1 MTDEVSRVRTV
12 FIEDMNFWI
21 SGEGVILFLGRRV
34 KSDWRIASP
43 LTGLVV
49 VLLCVFINSAD
60 SDAADADASLQVEVT
75 LGFNGRFK
83 QGTWTPVHVEITNE
97 NTAKFQGRLVL
108 ESPDGEGI
116 AVRFV
121 DRHLQLTVPPTTTVT
136 RTAYIK
142 IGRLPWSVVV
152 SVVDDTNQ
160 QAAFKKTFGRLDD
173 GQLSTTDFLI
183 LQIGNRLPL
192 SASRLQTELTGRPD
206 LVEVAI
212 QSQTRDYHK
221 LPDRWYGYAAVD
233 LLIITTS
240 AEDLLEQLS
249 TQQQQAIRQW
259 IYQGG
264 RMLLFAGQ
272 RGPELS
278 QDNEVLGSL
287 IPGKIDRVITN
298 WNTSGIEKY
307 GNADERL
314 ILNRQT
320 GSSLSLITPSDGV
333 VVLRDTQNAQAEH
346 ALIVHSARGLGSV
359 TFVAFDPDQE
369 PFASWGATPAILNR
383 LVINSH
389 FAERGNEQLG
399 KGFKSSN
406 AGFDDISGQL
416 RSSLDRF
423 DGVTPTRFMWV
434 AGLLGMF
441 ILVIGPLDYYILR
454 RFKRLHWTWVTFPVA
469 ILVFSLI
476 AVLMVSAL
484 RTSPPALNQIEIVDI
499 DSLTQTVRGSNYAT
513 VYSPTTAAYSLEMS
527 EFKNSMRSENQQVL
541 ACWQGFPGAGLG
553 GLGRSSFQ
561 VLIDHQYEV
570 DLADGQIRSIPVQH
584 SGTRS
589 LAARWSADASLV
601 VKSALVTEPASGA
614 LRGTLQNPFDFDLH
628 DALILFDGRV
638 YPIGQVFTPNSV
650 VNVYDLSS
658 DSQGID
664 NYFTRFQSGSRRQ
677 SYRVWRATDESRDR
691 VVKQMMFDQEIGG
704 VRYTGLLH
712 RYQSYLDLSHMLR
725 LRRAVL
731 VGKAGKNHGMTEFVN
746 SSQQNGDGPLESQ
759 VDRYYRVVLPVN
771 MEATT
776 NTLLN

>member
-1 MTDEVSRVRTV
+1 M
-12 FIEDMNFWI
+12 
-21 SGEGVILFLGRRV
+21 FLGRRV
-34 KSDWRIASP
+34 KSDWRMASP
-43 LTGLVV
+43 LAVLVV
-49 VLLCVFINSAD
+49 ALLCAFTNSAD
-60 SDAADADASLQVEVT
+60 TFASGADANLQIEVT

-83 QGTWTPVHVEITNE
+83 QGTWIPVHVEITNDSAAE
-97 NTAKFQGRLVL
+97 FRGQLVL
-108 ESPDGEGI
+108 ESPDGKGI
-116 AVRFV
+116 VVRFV
-121 DRHLQLTVPPTTTVT
+121 DRHLQITVPPTTTVT

-152 SVVDDTNQ
+152 SIVADTQEQVV
-160 QAAFKKTFGRLDD
+160 FKKTFGRLDD
-173 GQLSTTDFLI
+173 GQLSTADFLI

-192 SASRLQTELTGRPD
+192 SASRLQTELTDRPD

-212 QSQTRDYHK
+212 QSQTSDYHK

-249 TQQQQAIRQW
+249 SQQQKAIRQW

-278 QDNEVLGSL
+278 GDNEVWGSL

-298 WNTSGIEKY
+298 WNTSGLEKY

-314 ILNRQT
+314 MLDRQP

-359 TFVAFDPDQE
+359 TFVAFDPAQE

-383 LVINSH
+383 LVIDSH
-389 FAERGNEQLG
+389 FAERGNEQRLQ
-399 KGFKSSN
+399 SSN
-406 AGFDDISGQL
+406 AGFDDVSGQL

-441 ILVIGPLDYYILR
+441 ILTIGPLDYYVLR
-454 RFKRLHWTWVTFPVA
+454 RFKRLQWTWVTFPVA
-469 ILVFSLI
+469 ILIFSLMTI
-476 AVLMVSAL
+476 SMVSAL
-484 RTSPPALNQIEIVDI
+484 RTSPAAMNQIEIIDI
-499 DSLTQTVRGSNYAT
+499 DSLTQTVRGSNYAS
-513 VYSPTTAAYSLEMS
+513 VYSPVTAAYSFGMS
-527 EFKNSMRSENQQVL
+527 EFNDVIPCENYQVL
-541 ACWQGFPGAGLG
+541 ASWQGFPGTGLG
-553 GLGRSSFQ
+553 GLGRTSFQ

-570 DLADGQIRSIPVQH
+570 DLKNGQIRSIPVQH

-589 LAARWSADASLV
+589 LAARWSAESSLV
-601 VKSALVTEPASGA
+601 VKSALVTEAASGA
-614 LRGTLQNPFDFDLH
+614 LRGTLQNPFDFDLYE
-628 DALILFDGRV
+628 ALILFDGRV
-638 YPIGQVFTPNSV
+638 YPIGQVFQANSV
-650 VNVYDLSS
+650 VDIYDLSA

-664 NYFTRFQSGSRRQ
+664 NYFTRNQSGSRRH
-677 SYRVWRATDESRDR
+677 SYRVWRTLDESLDR
-691 VVKQMMFDQEIGG
+691 VVKQMMFNQAIGG
-704 VRYTGLLH
+704 ERYTGLLH
-712 RYQSYLDLSHMLR
+712 RYQSHLDLSHMLR

-731 VGKAGKNHGMTEFVN
+731 VGKARRGMTEFVN
-746 SSQQNGDGPLESQ
+746 RSQQNSGEPMASQ

-771 MEATT
+771 MEAST

>member
-1 MTDEVSRVRTV
+1 M
-12 FIEDMNFWI
+12 
-21 SGEGVILFLGRRV
+21 
-34 KSDWRIASP
+34 
-43 LTGLVV
+43 
-49 VLLCVFINSAD
+49 CVFAIPTDTFAD
-60 SDAADADASLQVEVT
+60 GDDANLQVEVT

-83 QGTWTPVHVEITNE
+83 QGTWIPVHVAVTNDS
-97 NTAKFQGRLVL
+97 TAEFKGQLVL

-116 AVRFV
+116 VVRFV
-121 DRHLQLTVPPTTTVT
+121 DRHLQITVPPTTTVT
-136 RTAYIK
+136 RTAYVK
-142 IGRLPWSVVV
+142 IGRLPWNVEV
-152 SVVDDTNQ
+152 SVVDDTSQ
-160 QAAFKKTFGRLDD
+160 QTVFKETLGRLDD

-183 LQIGNRLPL
+183 LQIGSRLPL
-192 SASRLQTELTGRPD
+192 SASRLQAELTGRPD

-212 QSQTRDYHK
+212 QSQTSDYHK

-233 LLIITTS
+233 LLIVTTS
-240 AEDLLEQLS
+240 AEELLEQLS
-249 TQQQQAIRQW
+249 VQQQQAIRQW

-278 QDNEVLGSL
+278 SDNEVLGSL

-314 ILNRQT
+314 ILSRQP
-320 GSSLSLITPSDGV
+320 GSSLSLITPADGV
-333 VVLRDTQNAQAEH
+333 VLLRDTQNAQAKH
-346 ALIVHSARGLGSV
+346 ALIVHSARGLGAV
-359 TFVAFDPDQE
+359 TFAAFDPDQE
-369 PFASWGATPAILNR
+369 PFASWGATPVILNR

-389 FAERGNEQLG
+389 FAERGNEQVG

-454 RFKRLHWTWVTFPVA
+454 RFKRLHWTWGTFPVA
-469 ILVFSLI
+469 ILIFSLI
-476 AVLMVSAL
+476 AVSMVSAL

-513 VYSPTTAAYSLEMS
+513 VYSPTIAAYSFEMS
-527 EFKNSMRSENQQVL
+527 EFNDSMRSENHQVL

-553 GLGRSSFQ
+553 GLGRASFQ
-561 VLIDHQYEV
+561 VLIDHHYEV
-570 DLADGQIRSIPVQH
+570 DLTDGQIRSVPVQH

-589 LAARWSADASLV
+589 LVARWSADSSLV
-601 VKSALVTEPASGA
+601 AKSALVTEPASGA
-614 LRGTLQNPFDFDLH
+614 LRGTLQNPFDFDL
-628 DALILFDGRV
+628 DEALILFDGRV
-638 YPIGQVFTPNSV
+638 YPLGKVFTANSE
-650 VNVYDLSS
+650 VNVYDLSA

-677 SYRVWRATDESRDR
+677 NHRVWRATDESLDR
-691 VVKQMMFDQEIGG
+691 VVKQMMFNQEIGG

-712 RYQSYLDLSHMLR
+712 RYQSHLDLSHLLR

-731 VGKAGKNHGMTEFVN
+731 VGKAGNRRGMTEFV
-746 SSQQNGDGPLESQ
+746 SGSQQDAGAPMSSQ

-771 MEATT
+771 MEARS

>member
-1 MTDEVSRVRTV
+1 MTDEVGRVRTV
-12 FIEDMNFWI
+12 FVGDVIFCI

-34 KSDWRIASP
+34 KSVWRIASP
-43 LTGLVV
+43 LA
-49 VLLCVFINSAD
+49 VLMVALSCVFTNCAD
-60 SDAADADASLQVEVT
+60 SYAAVTDASLQVEVT

-83 QGTWTPVHVEITNE
+83 QGTWIPVHVEITNDRAE
-97 NTAKFQGRLVL
+97 TFQGHLVL

-116 AVRFV
+116 EVRFV

-136 RTAYIK
+136 RIAYVK
-142 IGRLPWSVVV
+142 IGRLPWSVAV
-152 SVVDDTNQ
+152 SVVDDTSQ
-160 QAAFKKTFGRLDD
+160 QAVFMKTFGRLDD

-206 LVEVAI
+206 LAEVAI
-212 QSQTRDYHK
+212 QTQTSDYHK

-233 LLIITTS
+233 LLIITTFT
-240 AEDLLEQLS
+240 EGLLEQLS
-249 TQQQQAIRQW
+249 KQQQQAIRQW
-259 IYQGG
+259 VYQGG

-278 QDNEVLGSL
+278 QDNAVLGSL
-287 IPGKIDRVITN
+287 IPGKIDRIITN
-298 WNTSGIEKY
+298 WDTSGIEKY

-314 ILNRQT
+314 LLNRQT

-399 KGFKSSN
+399 KGIKSSS

-416 RSSLDRF
+416 RSSLEEF

-441 ILVIGPLDYYILR
+441 ILVIGPLDYYLLR

-469 ILVFSLI
+469 ILIFSMI
-476 AVLMVSAL
+476 AVSMVSAL
-484 RTSPPALNQIEIVDI
+484 RTSQPALNQIEIVDI

-513 VYSPTTAAYSLEMS
+513 VYSPTTAAYSFEIS
-527 EFKNSMRSENQQVL
+527 EFKNSVRSKNHQVL
-541 ACWQGFPGAGLG
+541 ACWQGFPGSGLG
-553 GLGRSSFQ
+553 GLGRPSFQ

-570 DLADGQIRSIPVQH
+570 DVADGQIRSIPVQH

-589 LAARWSADASLV
+589 LAARWSADSSLV
-601 VKSALVTEPASGA
+601 VESALVTEPASGA

-638 YPIGQVFTPNSV
+638 YPIGQVFTPNSEID
-650 VNVYDLSS
+650 VYDLSS
-658 DSQGID
+658 DSQGIE

-677 SYRVWRATDESRDR
+677 SYRVWRATDESLDR
-691 VVKQMMFDQEIGG
+691 VVMQMMFDQEIGG

-712 RYQSYLDLSHMLR
+712 RYQSHLDLSHMLR

-731 VGKAGKNHGMTEFVN
+731 VGKAGKNHGMAEFVKG
-746 SSQQNGDGPLESQ
+746 SQQNGDGPLESQ

-771 MEATT
+771 LEATT
-776 NTLLN
+776 KTLLN

>member
-1 MTDEVSRVRTV
+1 M
-12 FIEDMNFWI
+12 
-21 SGEGVILFLGRRV
+21 FLGRRV
-34 KSDWRIASP
+34 KSDWRMASP
-43 LTGLVV
+43 LAVLVV
-49 VLLCVFINSAD
+49 ALLCAFTNSAD
-60 SDAADADASLQVEVT
+60 TFAGSADANLQIEVT

-83 QGTWTPVHVEITNE
+83 QGTWIPVHVEITNDSAAE
-97 NTAKFQGRLVL
+97 FQGQLVL
-108 ESPDGEGI
+108 ESPDGKGI
-116 AVRFV
+116 VVRFV
-121 DRHLQLTVPPTTTVT
+121 DRHLQITVPPTTTVT

-152 SVVDDTNQ
+152 SIADTQEQVV
-160 QAAFKKTFGRLDD
+160 FKKTFGRLDD
-173 GQLSTTDFLI
+173 GQLSTADFLI

-192 SASRLQTELTGRPD
+192 SASRLQTELTDRPD

-212 QSQTRDYHK
+212 QSQTSDYHK

-240 AEDLLEQLS
+240 AADLLEQLS
-249 TQQQQAIRQW
+249 SQQQKAIRQW

-278 QDNEVLGSL
+278 GDNEVWGSL

-298 WNTSGIEKY
+298 WNTSGLEKY

-314 ILNRQT
+314 MLDRQL

-359 TFVAFDPDQE
+359 TFVAFDPAQE

-383 LVINSH
+383 LVIDSH
-389 FAERGNEQLG
+389 FAERGNEQRLQ
-399 KGFKSSN
+399 SSN
-406 AGFDDISGQL
+406 AGFDDVSGQL

-441 ILVIGPLDYYILR
+441 ILTIGPLDYYVLR

-469 ILVFSLI
+469 ILLFSLMTI
-476 AVLMVSAL
+476 SMVSAL
-484 RTSPPALNQIEIVDI
+484 RTSPAAMNQIEIIDI
-499 DSLTQTVRGSNYAT
+499 DSLTRTVRGSNYAS
-513 VYSPTTAAYSLEMS
+513 VYSPVTAAYSFGMS
-527 EFKNSMRSENQQVL
+527 EFNDVIPCENYQVL
-541 ACWQGFPGAGLG
+541 ASWQGFPGTGLG
-553 GLGRSSFQ
+553 GLGRTSFQ

-570 DLADGQIRSIPVQH
+570 DLKNGQIRSIPVQH

-589 LAARWSADASLV
+589 LVARWSAESSLV
-601 VKSALVTEPASGA
+601 VKSELVTEAASGA

-628 DALILFDGRV
+628 EALILFDGRV
-638 YPIGQVFTPNSV
+638 YPIGQVFKANAV
-650 VNVYDLSS
+650 VDIYDLSA

-664 NYFTRFQSGSRRQ
+664 NYFTRNQSGSRRH
-677 SYRVWRATDESRDR
+677 SYRVWRTLDESLDR
-691 VVKQMMFDQEIGG
+691 VVKQMMFNQEIGG
-704 VRYTGLLH
+704 ERYTGLLH
-712 RYQSYLDLSHMLR
+712 RYQSHLDLSHMLR

-731 VGKAGKNHGMTEFVN
+731 VGKARRGMTEFVN
-746 SSQQNGDGPLESQ
+746 RSQQNSGEPMASQ

-771 MEATT
+771 MEAST

>member
-1 MTDEVSRVRTV
+1 M
-12 FIEDMNFWI
+12 
-21 SGEGVILFLGRRV
+21 FLGRRV
-34 KSDWRIASP
+34 KSDWRITSP
-43 LTGLVV
+43 LAVLVV
-49 VLLCVFINSAD
+49 ALLSLFTNSAD
-60 SDAADADASLQVEVT
+60 TFAGGEDANLQVEVT

-83 QGTWTPVHVEITNE
+83 QGTWIPVHVEITNAS
-97 NTAKFQGRLVL
+97 TVKFHGHLVL

-116 AVRFV
+116 VVRFV
-121 DRHLQLTVPPTTTVT
+121 DRQLQISVAPASTVT
-136 RTAYIK
+136 RIAYVK

-152 SVVDDTNQ
+152 SVIDDADQT
-160 QAAFKKTFGRLDD
+160 AFQKTFGRLDD

-192 SASRLQTELTGRPD
+192 SASRLQAELTGRPD

-212 QSQTRDYHK
+212 QSQASDYHK

-240 AEDLLEQLS
+240 AEKLLEQLS
-249 TQQQQAIRQW
+249 LPQQQAIRQW

-278 QDNEVLGSL
+278 RESEILGSL

-298 WNTSGIEKY
+298 WTTSGIEKY

-314 ILNRQT
+314 ILSRQP

-369 PFASWGATPAILNR
+369 PFASWDATPAILNQ
-383 LVINSH
+383 LVIDSH
-389 FAERGNEQLG
+389 FAERGNEKIG
-399 KGFKSSN
+399 KGFQSSN
-406 AGFDDISGQL
+406 AGFDDVSGQL
-416 RSSLDRF
+416 RASLDRF

-441 ILVIGPLDYYILR
+441 ILVIGPLDYYVLR
-454 RFKRLHWTWVTFPVA
+454 RFKRLHWTWVTFPAA
-469 ILVFSLI
+469 ILLFSLMAI
-476 AVLMVSAL
+476 SMVSAL
-484 RTSPPALNQIEIVDI
+484 RTSPAALNQIEVIDI
-499 DSLTQTVRGSNYAT
+499 DSLTQTVRGSNYAS
-513 VYSPTTAAYSLEMS
+513 VYSPTTAAYSFEMS
-527 EFKNSMRSENQQVL
+527 ELSDAIPCENYQVL

-553 GLGRSSFQ
+553 GLGRASFQ

-570 DLADGQIRSIPVQH
+570 DLRDGQIRSIPVQH

-589 LAARWSADASLV
+589 FAARWSAESSLV

-614 LRGTLQNPFDFDLH
+614 LRGTLQNPFNFDLH
-628 DALILFDGRV
+628 EALILFDGRV
-638 YPIGQVFTPNSV
+638 YPIGQVFTANNV
-650 VNVYDLSS
+650 VDIYDLSA

-664 NYFTRFQSGSRRQ
+664 NYFTRYQSGSSKQRK
-677 SYRVWRATDESRDR
+677 RVWRARDESLDR
-691 VVKQMMFDQEIGG
+691 VVKQMMFNQEIGG
-704 VRYTGLLH
+704 ERYTGLLH
-712 RYQSYLDLSHMLR
+712 RYQSHLDLSHMLR

-731 VGKAGKNHGMTEFVN
+731 VGKAGRGVTEFA
-746 SSQQNGDGPLESQ
+746 SSSKQDDGGSMVSQ

-771 MEATT
+771 MEVNT

>member
-1 MTDEVSRVRTV
+1 M
-12 FIEDMNFWI
+12 
-21 SGEGVILFLGRRV
+21 FLGRRV
-34 KSDWRIASP
+34 KSDWRMASP
-43 LTGLVV
+43 LAVLVV
-49 VLLCVFINSAD
+49 ALLCAFTNSAD
-60 SDAADADASLQVEVT
+60 TFAGSADANLQIEVT

-83 QGTWTPVHVEITNE
+83 QGTWIPIHVEITNDSAAE
-97 NTAKFQGRLVL
+97 FQGQLVL
-108 ESPDGEGI
+108 ESPDGKGI
-116 AVRFV
+116 VVRFV
-121 DRHLQLTVPPTTTVT
+121 DRHLQITVPPTTTVT

-152 SVVDDTNQ
+152 SIADTQEQVV
-160 QAAFKKTFGRLDD
+160 FKKTFGRLDD
-173 GQLSTTDFLI
+173 GQLSTADFLI

-192 SASRLQTELTGRPD
+192 SASRLQTELTDRPD

-212 QSQTRDYHK
+212 QSQTSDYHK

-240 AEDLLEQLS
+240 AADLLEQLS
-249 TQQQQAIRQW
+249 SQQQKAIRQW

-278 QDNEVLGSL
+278 GDNEVWGSL
-287 IPGKIDRVITN
+287 IPGKINRVITN
-298 WNTSGIEKY
+298 WNTSGLEKY

-314 ILNRQT
+314 MLDRQL

-359 TFVAFDPDQE
+359 TFVAFDPAQE

-383 LVINSH
+383 LVIDSH
-389 FAERGNEQLG
+389 FAERGNEQRLQ
-399 KGFKSSN
+399 SSN
-406 AGFDDISGQL
+406 AGFDDVSGQL

-441 ILVIGPLDYYILR
+441 ILTIGPLDYYVLR

-469 ILVFSLI
+469 ILLFSLMTI
-476 AVLMVSAL
+476 SMVSAL
-484 RTSPPALNQIEIVDI
+484 RTSPAAMNQIEIIDI
-499 DSLTQTVRGSNYAT
+499 DLLTQTVRGSNYAS
-513 VYSPTTAAYSLEMS
+513 VYSPVTAAYSFGMS
-527 EFKNSMRSENQQVL
+527 EFNDVIPCENYQVL
-541 ACWQGFPGAGLG
+541 ASWQGFPGTGLG
-553 GLGRSSFQ
+553 GLGRTSFQ

-570 DLADGQIRSIPVQH
+570 DLKNGQIRSIPVQH

-589 LAARWSADASLV
+589 LAARWSAESSLV
-601 VKSALVTEPASGA
+601 VKSELVTEAASGA

-628 DALILFDGRV
+628 EALILFDGRV
-638 YPIGQVFTPNSV
+638 YPIGQVFKANAV
-650 VNVYDLSS
+650 VDIYDLSA

-664 NYFTRFQSGSRRQ
+664 NYFTRNQSGSRRH
-677 SYRVWRATDESRDR
+677 SYRVWRTLDESLDR
-691 VVKQMMFDQEIGG
+691 VVKQMMFNQEIGG
-704 VRYTGLLH
+704 ERYTGLLH
-712 RYQSYLDLSHMLR
+712 RYQSHLDLSHMLR

-731 VGKAGKNHGMTEFVN
+731 VGKARRGMTEFVN
-746 SSQQNGDGPLESQ
+746 RSQQNSGEPMASQ

-771 MEATT
+771 MEAST

>member
-1 MTDEVSRVRTV
+1 M
-12 FIEDMNFWI
+12 
-21 SGEGVILFLGRRV
+21 FLGRRV
-34 KSDWRIASP
+34 ISDRRIASP
-43 LTGLVV
+43 LAVLVV
-49 VLLCVFINSAD
+49 ALLCVFAYATDALAD
-60 SDAADADASLQVEVT
+60 GENAKLEVEVT

-83 QGTWTPVHVEITNE
+83 QGTWIPVHIEVTNVS
-97 NTAKFQGRLVL
+97 TAEFKGYLVI

-116 AVRFV
+116 VVRFV
-121 DRHLQLTVPPTTTVT
+121 DRHLQITVPPTTVVT

-142 IGRLPWSVVV
+142 IGRLPWSVEV
-152 SVVDDTNQ
+152 SVVDDTKQ
-160 QAAFKKTFGRLDD
+160 QAVFKKTLGPLDD

-192 SASRLQTELTGRPD
+192 SASRLQGELTGRPE

-212 QSQTRDYHK
+212 QSQTSDYHK
-221 LPDRWYGYAAVD
+221 LPDRWYGYATVD

-240 AEDLLEQLS
+240 AENLLEQLS
-249 TQQQQAIRQW
+249 VKQEQAIRQW

-278 QDNEVLGSL
+278 QGNEILGSL

-298 WNTSGIEKY
+298 WNTSGIEKF

-314 ILNRQT
+314 ILNRQP
-320 GSSLSLITPSDGV
+320 GSSLSLITPTDGV

-346 ALIVHSARGLGSV
+346 ALIVHSARGLGAV

-369 PFASWGATPAILNR
+369 PFVSWDATTAILNR

-389 FAERGNEQLG
+389 FAERRNESVG
-399 KGFKSSN
+399 KGFKYTN

-416 RSSLDRF
+416 RSSLDGF

-454 RFKRLHWTWVTFPVA
+454 RFKRLHYTWITFPVA
-469 ILVFSLI
+469 ILIFSLI
-476 AVLMVSAL
+476 AISMVSAL
-484 RTSPPALNQIEIVDI
+484 RTSPAAMNQIEIVDI
-499 DSLTQTVRGSNYAT
+499 DGLTQTVRGSNYAT
-513 VYSPTTAAYSLEMS
+513 AYSPTTAAYSFEMS
-527 EFKNSMRSENQQVL
+527 KFSDSIRSENHQVL

-553 GLGRSSFQ
+553 GLGRASFQ

-570 DLADGQIRSIPVQH
+570 DLTDGQIRSIPVQH

-589 LAARWSADASLV
+589 LVARWSADSSLV
-601 VKSALVTEPASGA
+601 VNSALVTEPASGA
-614 LRGTLQNPFDFDLH
+614 LRGTLQNPFDFDLYE
-628 DALILFDGRV
+628 ALILFDGRV
-638 YPIGQVFTPNSV
+638 YPIGQVFTSNSEV
-650 VNVYDLSS
+650 DVYDLSA

-664 NYFTRFQSGSRRQ
+664 NYFTRFQSGSLRQ
-677 SYRVWRATDESRDR
+677 SYRVWRTTDESRDR
-691 VVKQMMFDQEIGG
+691 IVKQMMFNQEIGG
-704 VRYTGLLH
+704 ERYTGLVN
-712 RYQSYLDLSHMLR
+712 RYQSHLDLSHLLR
-725 LRRAVL
+725 LRRAIL
-731 VGKAGKNHGMTEFVN
+731 IGKAGEGRGMTEFV
-746 SSQQNGDGPLESQ
+746 SGSEQDAGGPMSSQ

-771 MEATT
+771 KEVRS

>member
-1 MTDEVSRVRTV
+1 
-12 FIEDMNFWI
+12 
-21 SGEGVILFLGRRV
+21 LFLGRRV

-43 LTGLVV
+43 LAVLVV
-49 VLLCVFINSAD
+49 ALLCVFAIPAD
-60 SDAADADASLQVEVT
+60 TFANGDGSNLQVEIT

-83 QGTWTPVHVEITNE
+83 QGTWIPVHVEITNDS
-97 NTAKFQGRLVL
+97 AAAFQGYLVL

-192 SASRLQTELTGRPD
+192 SASRLQAELTGRPD

-212 QSQTRDYHK
+212 QSQTSDYHK

-249 TQQQQAIRQW
+249 AQQQQAIRQW

-278 QDNEVLGSL
+278 QDNEALGSL
-287 IPGKIDRVITN
+287 IPGKIDRIITN
-298 WNTSGIEKY
+298 WNTSGIEKF

-314 ILNRQT
+314 ILSRQV
-320 GSSLSLITPSDGV
+320 GSSLSLITPTDGV
-333 VVLRDTQNAQAEH
+333 VVLRDTQNAKAEH

-389 FAERGNEQLG
+389 FAERGNEQVG

-416 RSSLDRF
+416 RLSLDRF

-441 ILVIGPLDYYILR
+441 ILVIGPVDYYILR

-469 ILVFSLI
+469 ILIFSLI
-476 AVLMVSAL
+476 AVSMVSAL
-484 RTSPPALNQIEIVDI
+484 RTSPAAMNQIEIIDI

-513 VYSPTTAAYSLEMS
+513 VYSPTTAAYSFEMS
-527 EFKNSMRSENQQVL
+527 EFNDSIRSEDHQVL

-553 GLGRSSFQ
+553 GLGRTSFQ

-570 DLADGQIRSIPVQH
+570 DLTDGQIRSIPVQH

-589 LAARWSADASLV
+589 LAARWSADSSLV
-601 VKSALVTEPASGA
+601 VNSALVTEPASGA

-628 DALILFDGRV
+628 EALILFDGRV
-638 YPIGQVFTPNSV
+638 YPLGQVFTSKSE
-650 VNVYDLSS
+650 VNVYDLSA

-664 NYFTRFQSGSRRQ
+664 NYFTRYQSGSRRQ
-677 SYRVWRATDESRDR
+677 SYRVWRAADESRDR
-691 VVKQMMFDQEIGG
+691 VVKQMMFNQEIGG

-712 RYQSYLDLSHMLR
+712 RYQSHLDLSHMLR

-731 VGKAGKNHGMTEFVN
+731 VGKAGQRHGMTEFV
-746 SSQQNGDGPLESQ
+746 SGSQQDGGGPIASQ
-759 VDRYYRVVLPVN
+759 VVRYYRVVLPVN
-771 MEATT
+771 MEAST

>member
-1 MTDEVSRVRTV
+1 
-12 FIEDMNFWI
+12 
-21 SGEGVILFLGRRV
+21 LFLGRRV
-34 KSDWRIASP
+34 KSDWRMASP
-43 LTGLVV
+43 LAVLVV
-49 VLLCVFINSAD
+49 ALLCAFTNSAD
-60 SDAADADASLQVEVT
+60 TFAGSADANLQIEVT

-83 QGTWTPVHVEITNE
+83 QGTWIPVHVEITNDSAAE
-97 NTAKFQGRLVL
+97 FQGQLVL
-108 ESPDGEGI
+108 ESPDGKGI
-116 AVRFV
+116 VVRFV
-121 DRHLQLTVPPTTTVT
+121 DRHLQITVPPTTTVT

-152 SVVDDTNQ
+152 SIADTQEQVV
-160 QAAFKKTFGRLDD
+160 FKKTFGRLDD
-173 GQLSTTDFLI
+173 GQLSTADFLI

-192 SASRLQTELTGRPD
+192 SASRLQTELTDRPD

-212 QSQTRDYHK
+212 QSQTSDYHK

-240 AEDLLEQLS
+240 AADLLEQLS
-249 TQQQQAIRQW
+249 SQQQKAIRQW

-278 QDNEVLGSL
+278 GDNEVWGSL

-298 WNTSGIEKY
+298 WNTSGLEKY

-314 ILNRQT
+314 MLDRQL

-359 TFVAFDPDQE
+359 TFVAFDPAQE

-383 LVINSH
+383 LVIDSH
-389 FAERGNEQLG
+389 FAERGNEQRLQ
-399 KGFKSSN
+399 SSN
-406 AGFDDISGQL
+406 AGFDDVSGQL

-441 ILVIGPLDYYILR
+441 ILTIGPLDYYVLR

-469 ILVFSLI
+469 ILLFSLMTI
-476 AVLMVSAL
+476 SMVSAL
-484 RTSPPALNQIEIVDI
+484 RTSPAAMNQIEIIDI
-499 DSLTQTVRGSNYAT
+499 DSLTRTVRGSNYAS
-513 VYSPTTAAYSLEMS
+513 VYSPVTAAYSFGMS
-527 EFKNSMRSENQQVL
+527 EFNDVIPCENYQVL
-541 ACWQGFPGAGLG
+541 ASWQGFPGTGLG
-553 GLGRSSFQ
+553 GLGRTSFQ

-570 DLADGQIRSIPVQH
+570 DLKNGQIRSIPVQH

-589 LAARWSADASLV
+589 LVARWSAESSLV
-601 VKSALVTEPASGA
+601 VKSELVTEAASGA

-628 DALILFDGRV
+628 EALILFDGRV
-638 YPIGQVFTPNSV
+638 YPIGQVFKANAV
-650 VNVYDLSS
+650 VDIYDLSA

-664 NYFTRFQSGSRRQ
+664 NYFTRNQSGSRRH
-677 SYRVWRATDESRDR
+677 SYRVWRTLDESLDR
-691 VVKQMMFDQEIGG
+691 VVKQMMFNQEIGG
-704 VRYTGLLH
+704 ERYTGLLH
-712 RYQSYLDLSHMLR
+712 RYQSHLDLSHMLR

-731 VGKAGKNHGMTEFVN
+731 VGKARRGMTEFVN
-746 SSQQNGDGPLESQ
+746 RSQQNSGEPMASQ

-771 MEATT
+771 MEAST

>member
-1 MTDEVSRVRTV
+1 
-12 FIEDMNFWI
+12 
-21 SGEGVILFLGRRV
+21 LFLGRRV
-34 KSDWRIASP
+34 KSDWRMASP
-43 LTGLVV
+43 LAVLVV
-49 VLLCVFINSAD
+49 ALLCAFTNSAD
-60 SDAADADASLQVEVT
+60 TFAGSADANLQIEVT

-83 QGTWTPVHVEITNE
+83 QGTWIPVHVEITNDSAAE
-97 NTAKFQGRLVL
+97 FQGQLVL
-108 ESPDGEGI
+108 ESPDGKGI
-116 AVRFV
+116 VVRFV
-121 DRHLQLTVPPTTTVT
+121 DRHLQITVPPTTTVT

-152 SVVDDTNQ
+152 SIADTQEQVV
-160 QAAFKKTFGRLDD
+160 FKKTFGRLDD
-173 GQLSTTDFLI
+173 GQLSTADFLI

-192 SASRLQTELTGRPD
+192 SASRLQTELTDRPD

-212 QSQTRDYHK
+212 QSQTSDYHK

-240 AEDLLEQLS
+240 AADLLEQLS
-249 TQQQQAIRQW
+249 SQQQKAIRQW

-278 QDNEVLGSL
+278 GDNEVWGSL

-298 WNTSGIEKY
+298 WNTSGLEKY

-314 ILNRQT
+314 MLDRQL

-359 TFVAFDPDQE
+359 TFVAFDPAQE

-383 LVINSH
+383 LVIDSH
-389 FAERGNEQLG
+389 FAERGNEQRLQ
-399 KGFKSSN
+399 SSN
-406 AGFDDISGQL
+406 AGFDDVSGQL

-441 ILVIGPLDYYILR
+441 ILTIGPLDYYVLR

-469 ILVFSLI
+469 ILLFSLMTI
-476 AVLMVSAL
+476 SMVSAL
-484 RTSPPALNQIEIVDI
+484 RTSPAAMNQIEIIDI
-499 DSLTQTVRGSNYAT
+499 DLLTQTVRGSNYAS
-513 VYSPTTAAYSLEMS
+513 VYSPVTAAYSFGMS
-527 EFKNSMRSENQQVL
+527 EFNDVIPCENYQVL
-541 ACWQGFPGAGLG
+541 ASWQGFPGTGLG
-553 GLGRSSFQ
+553 GLGRTSFQ

-570 DLADGQIRSIPVQH
+570 DLKNGQIRSIPVQH

-589 LAARWSADASLV
+589 LAARWSAESSLV
-601 VKSALVTEPASGA
+601 VKSELVTEAASGA

-628 DALILFDGRV
+628 EALILFDGRV
-638 YPIGQVFTPNSV
+638 YPIGQVFKANAV
-650 VNVYDLSS
+650 VDIYDLSA

-664 NYFTRFQSGSRRQ
+664 NYFTRNQSGSRRH
-677 SYRVWRATDESRDR
+677 SYRVWRTLDESLDR
-691 VVKQMMFDQEIGG
+691 VVKQMMFNQEIGG
-704 VRYTGLLH
+704 ERYTGLLH
-712 RYQSYLDLSHMLR
+712 RYQSHLDLSHMLR

-731 VGKAGKNHGMTEFVN
+731 VGKARRGMTEFVN
-746 SSQQNGDGPLESQ
+746 RSQQNSGEPMASQ

-771 MEATT
+771 MEAST

>member
-1 MTDEVSRVRTV
+1 
-12 FIEDMNFWI
+12 
-21 SGEGVILFLGRRV
+21 LFLGRRV
-34 KSDWRIASP
+34 KSDWRMASP
-43 LTGLVV
+43 LAVLVV
-49 VLLCVFINSAD
+49 ALLCAFTNSAD
-60 SDAADADASLQVEVT
+60 TFAGSADANLQIEVT

-83 QGTWTPVHVEITNE
+83 QGTWIPVHVEITNDSAAE
-97 NTAKFQGRLVL
+97 FQGQLVL
-108 ESPDGEGI
+108 ESPDGKGI
-116 AVRFV
+116 VVRFV
-121 DRHLQLTVPPTTTVT
+121 DRHLQITVPPTTTVT

-152 SVVDDTNQ
+152 SIADTQEQVV
-160 QAAFKKTFGRLDD
+160 FKKTFGRLDD
-173 GQLSTTDFLI
+173 GQLSTADFLI

-192 SASRLQTELTGRPD
+192 SASRLQTELTDRPD

-212 QSQTRDYHK
+212 QSQTSDYHK

-240 AEDLLEQLS
+240 AADLLEQLS
-249 TQQQQAIRQW
+249 SQQQKAIRQW

-278 QDNEVLGSL
+278 GDNEVWGSL

-298 WNTSGIEKY
+298 WNTSGLEKY

-314 ILNRQT
+314 MLDRQL

-359 TFVAFDPDQE
+359 TFVAFDPAQE

-383 LVINSH
+383 LVIDSH
-389 FAERGNEQLG
+389 FAERGNEQRLQ
-399 KGFKSSN
+399 SSN
-406 AGFDDISGQL
+406 AGFDDVSGQL

-441 ILVIGPLDYYILR
+441 ILTIGPLDYYVLR

-469 ILVFSLI
+469 ILLFSLMTI
-476 AVLMVSAL
+476 SMVSAL
-484 RTSPPALNQIEIVDI
+484 RTSPAAMNQIEIIDI
-499 DSLTQTVRGSNYAT
+499 DSLTRTVRGSNYAS
-513 VYSPTTAAYSLEMS
+513 VYSPVTAAYSFGMS
-527 EFKNSMRSENQQVL
+527 EFNDVIPCENYQVL
-541 ACWQGFPGAGLG
+541 ASWQGFPGTGLG
-553 GLGRSSFQ
+553 GLGRTSFQ

-570 DLADGQIRSIPVQH
+570 DLKNGQIRSIPVQH

-589 LAARWSADASLV
+589 LAARWSAESSLV
-601 VKSALVTEPASGA
+601 VKSELVTEAASGA

-628 DALILFDGRV
+628 EALILFDGRV
-638 YPIGQVFTPNSV
+638 YPIGQVFKANAV
-650 VNVYDLSS
+650 VDIYDLSA

-664 NYFTRFQSGSRRQ
+664 NYFTRNQSGSRRH
-677 SYRVWRATDESRDR
+677 SYRVWRTLDESLDR
-691 VVKQMMFDQEIGG
+691 VVKQMMFNQEIGG
-704 VRYTGLLH
+704 ERYTGLLH
-712 RYQSYLDLSHMLR
+712 RYQSHLDLSHMLR

-731 VGKAGKNHGMTEFVN
+731 VGKARRGMTEFVN
-746 SSQQNGDGPLESQ
+746 RSQQNSGEPMASQ

-771 MEATT
+771 MEAST

>member
-1 MTDEVSRVRTV
+1 M
-12 FIEDMNFWI
+12 
-21 SGEGVILFLGRRV
+21 FLGRRV

-43 LTGLVV
+43 LAVLVIA
-49 VLLCVFINSAD
+49 LLCVFANSAD
-60 SDAADADASLQVEVT
+60 TFAGGEDANLQVEVT

-83 QGTWTPVHVEITNE
+83 QGTWIPVHFEITNDS
-97 NTAKFQGRLVL
+97 AVDFQGQLVL

-116 AVRFV
+116 VVRFV
-121 DRHLQLTVPPTTTVT
+121 DRQLQITVPPATTVS
-136 RTAYIK
+136 RTAYVK
-142 IGRLPWSVVV
+142 IGRLPWSVEV
-152 SVVDDTNQ
+152 SVVDDTRQ
-160 QAAFKKTFGRLDD
+160 QAVFKETFGHLDD

-192 SASRLQTELTGRPD
+192 SASRLQAELTGRPD

-212 QSQTRDYHK
+212 QSQTSDYHK

-249 TQQQQAIRQW
+249 AQQQQAIRQW

-278 QDNEVLGSL
+278 QDNEALGSL
-287 IPGKIDRVITN
+287 IPGKIDRIITN
-298 WNTSGIEKY
+298 WNTSGIEKF

-314 ILNRQT
+314 ILSRQP
-320 GSSLSLITPSDGV
+320 GSSLSLITPADGV

-389 FAERGNEQLG
+389 FAERGNEQVG
-399 KGFKSSN
+399 KGSKSSN

-441 ILVIGPLDYYILR
+441 ILVIGPVDYYILR
-454 RFKRLHWTWVTFPVA
+454 RFKRLQWTWVTFPVA
-469 ILVFSLI
+469 ILIFSLI
-476 AVLMVSAL
+476 AVSMVSAL
-484 RTSPPALNQIEIVDI
+484 RTSPAAMNQIEIIDI

-513 VYSPTTAAYSLEMS
+513 VYSPTTAAYSFEMS
-527 EFKNSMRSENQQVL
+527 EFSNSFHSENHHVL

-553 GLGRSSFQ
+553 GLGRTSFQ

-570 DLADGQIRSIPVQH
+570 DLTDGQIRSIPVQH

-589 LAARWSADASLV
+589 LAARWSADSSLV
-601 VKSALVTEPASGA
+601 VNSALVTEPASGA

-628 DALILFDGRV
+628 EALILFDGRV
-638 YPIGQVFTPNSV
+638 YPLGQVFTSKSE
-650 VNVYDLSS
+650 VNVYDLSA

-664 NYFTRFQSGSRRQ
+664 NYFTRYQSGSRRQ
-677 SYRVWRATDESRDR
+677 SYRVWQATDESRDR
-691 VVKQMMFDQEIGG
+691 VVKQMMFNQEIGG

-712 RYQSYLDLSHMLR
+712 RYQSHLDLSHMLR

-731 VGKAGKNHGMTEFVN
+731 VGKAGQRHGMTEFV
-746 SSQQNGDGPLESQ
+746 SGSQQDGGGPIASQ

-771 MEATT
+771 MEAST

>member
-1 MTDEVSRVRTV
+1 M
-12 FIEDMNFWI
+12 
-21 SGEGVILFLGRRV
+21 
-34 KSDWRIASP
+34 ASP
-43 LTGLVV
+43 LAVLVV
-49 VLLCVFINSAD
+49 ALLCAFTNSAD
-60 SDAADADASLQVEVT
+60 TFAGSADANLQIEVT

-83 QGTWTPVHVEITNE
+83 QGTWIPVHVEITNDSAAE
-97 NTAKFQGRLVL
+97 FQGQLVL
-108 ESPDGEGI
+108 ESPDGKGI
-116 AVRFV
+116 VVRFV
-121 DRHLQLTVPPTTTVT
+121 DRHLQITVPPTTTVT

-152 SVVDDTNQ
+152 SIADTQEQVV
-160 QAAFKKTFGRLDD
+160 FKKTFGRLDD
-173 GQLSTTDFLI
+173 GQLSTADFLI

-192 SASRLQTELTGRPD
+192 SASRLQTELTDRPD

-212 QSQTRDYHK
+212 QSQTSDYHK

-240 AEDLLEQLS
+240 AADLLEQLS
-249 TQQQQAIRQW
+249 SQQQKAIRQW

-278 QDNEVLGSL
+278 GDNEVWGSL

-298 WNTSGIEKY
+298 WNTSGLEKY

-314 ILNRQT
+314 MLDRQL

-359 TFVAFDPDQE
+359 TFVAFDPAQE

-383 LVINSH
+383 LVIDSH
-389 FAERGNEQLG
+389 FAERGNEQRLQ
-399 KGFKSSN
+399 SSN
-406 AGFDDISGQL
+406 AGFDDVSGQL

-441 ILVIGPLDYYILR
+441 ILTIGPLDYYVLR

-469 ILVFSLI
+469 ILLFSLMTI
-476 AVLMVSAL
+476 SMVSAL
-484 RTSPPALNQIEIVDI
+484 RTSPAAMNQIEIIDI
-499 DSLTQTVRGSNYAT
+499 DSLTQTVRGSNYAS
-513 VYSPTTAAYSLEMS
+513 VYSPVTAAYSFGMS
-527 EFKNSMRSENQQVL
+527 EFNDVIPCENYQVL
-541 ACWQGFPGAGLG
+541 ASWQGFPGTGLG
-553 GLGRSSFQ
+553 GLGRTSFQ

-570 DLADGQIRSIPVQH
+570 DLKNGQIRSIPVQH

-589 LAARWSADASLV
+589 LAARWSAESSLV
-601 VKSALVTEPASGA
+601 VKSELVTEAASGA

-628 DALILFDGRV
+628 EALILFDGRV
-638 YPIGQVFTPNSV
+638 YPIGQVFKANAV
-650 VNVYDLSS
+650 VDIYDLSA

-664 NYFTRFQSGSRRQ
+664 NYFTRNQSGSRRH
-677 SYRVWRATDESRDR
+677 SYRVWRTLDESLDR
-691 VVKQMMFDQEIGG
+691 VVKQMMFNQEIGG
-704 VRYTGLLH
+704 ERYTGLLH
-712 RYQSYLDLSHMLR
+712 RYQSHLDLSHMLR

-731 VGKAGKNHGMTEFVN
+731 VGKARRGMTEFVN
-746 SSQQNGDGPLESQ
+746 RSQQNSGEPMASQ

-771 MEATT
+771 MEAST

>member
-1 MTDEVSRVRTV
+1 
-12 FIEDMNFWI
+12 
-21 SGEGVILFLGRRV
+21 LFLGRRV
-34 KSDWRIASP
+34 ISDRRIASP
-43 LTGLVV
+43 LAVLVV
-49 VLLCVFINSAD
+49 ALLCVFAYATDTLAD
-60 SDAADADASLQVEVT
+60 GENAKLEVEVT

-83 QGTWTPVHVEITNE
+83 QGTWIPVHIEVTNVS
-97 NTAKFQGRLVL
+97 TAEFKGYLVI

-116 AVRFV
+116 VVRFV
-121 DRHLQLTVPPTTTVT
+121 DRHLQITVPPTTAVT

-142 IGRLPWSVVV
+142 IGRLPWSVEV
-152 SVVDDTNQ
+152 SVVDDTKQ
-160 QAAFKKTFGRLDD
+160 QAVFQKTLGPLDD

-192 SASRLQTELTGRPD
+192 SASRLQGELTGRPE

-212 QSQTRDYHK
+212 QSQTSDYHK
-221 LPDRWYGYAAVD
+221 LPDRWYGYATVD

-240 AEDLLEQLS
+240 AENLLEQLS
-249 TQQQQAIRQW
+249 VKQEQAIRQW

-278 QDNEVLGSL
+278 QGNEILGSL

-298 WNTSGIEKY
+298 WNTSGIEKF

-314 ILNRQT
+314 ILNRQP
-320 GSSLSLITPSDGV
+320 GSSLSLITPADGV

-346 ALIVHSARGLGSV
+346 ALIVHSARGLGAV

-369 PFASWGATPAILNR
+369 PFVSWDATTAILNR

-389 FAERGNEQLG
+389 FAERRNESVG
-399 KGFKSSN
+399 KGFKYTN

-416 RSSLDRF
+416 RSSLDGF

-454 RFKRLHWTWVTFPVA
+454 RFKRLHYTWITFPVA
-469 ILVFSLI
+469 ILIFSLI
-476 AVLMVSAL
+476 AISMVSAL
-484 RTSPPALNQIEIVDI
+484 RTSPAAMNQIEIVDI
-499 DSLTQTVRGSNYAT
+499 DGLTQTVRGSNYAT
-513 VYSPTTAAYSLEMS
+513 AYSPTTAAYSFEMS
-527 EFKNSMRSENQQVL
+527 KFSDSIRSENHQVL

-553 GLGRSSFQ
+553 GLGRASFQ

-570 DLADGQIRSIPVQH
+570 DLTDGQIRSIPVQH

-589 LAARWSADASLV
+589 LVARWSADSSLV
-601 VKSALVTEPASGA
+601 VNSALVTEPASGA
-614 LRGTLQNPFDFDLH
+614 LRGTLQNPFDFDLYE
-628 DALILFDGRV
+628 ALILFDGRV
-638 YPIGQVFTPNSV
+638 YPIGQVFTSNSEV
-650 VNVYDLSS
+650 DVYDLSA

-664 NYFTRFQSGSRRQ
+664 NYFTRFQAGSLRQ
-677 SYRVWRATDESRDR
+677 SYRVWRTTDESRDR
-691 VVKQMMFDQEIGG
+691 IVKQMMFNQEIGG
-704 VRYTGLLH
+704 ERYTGLVN
-712 RYQSYLDLSHMLR
+712 RYQSHLDLSHLLR
-725 LRRAVL
+725 LRRAIL
-731 VGKAGKNHGMTEFVN
+731 IGKAGEGRGMTEFV
-746 SSQQNGDGPLESQ
+746 SGSEQDAGGPMSSQ

-771 MEATT
+771 KEVRS

>member
-1 MTDEVSRVRTV
+1 
-12 FIEDMNFWI
+12 
-21 SGEGVILFLGRRV
+21 LFLGRRV
-34 KSDWRIASP
+34 KSDWRMASP
-43 LTGLVV
+43 LAVLVV
-49 VLLCVFINSAD
+49 ALLCAFTNSAD
-60 SDAADADASLQVEVT
+60 TFAGSADANLQIEVT

-83 QGTWTPVHVEITNE
+83 QGTWIPVHVEITNDSAAE
-97 NTAKFQGRLVL
+97 FQGQLVL
-108 ESPDGEGI
+108 ESPDGKGI
-116 AVRFV
+116 VVRFV
-121 DRHLQLTVPPTTTVT
+121 DRHLQITVPPTTTVT

-152 SVVDDTNQ
+152 SIADTQEQVV
-160 QAAFKKTFGRLDD
+160 FKKTFGRLDD
-173 GQLSTTDFLI
+173 GQLSTADFLI

-192 SASRLQTELTGRPD
+192 SASRLQTELTDRPD

-212 QSQTRDYHK
+212 QSQTSDYHK

-240 AEDLLEQLS
+240 AADLLEQLS
-249 TQQQQAIRQW
+249 SQQQKAIRQW

-278 QDNEVLGSL
+278 GDNEVWGSL

-298 WNTSGIEKY
+298 WNTSGLEKY

-314 ILNRQT
+314 MLDRQL

-359 TFVAFDPDQE
+359 TFVAFDPAQE

-383 LVINSH
+383 LVIDSH
-389 FAERGNEQLG
+389 FAERGNEQRLQ
-399 KGFKSSN
+399 SSN
-406 AGFDDISGQL
+406 AGFDDVSGQL

-441 ILVIGPLDYYILR
+441 ILTIGPLDYYVLR

-469 ILVFSLI
+469 ILLFSLMTI
-476 AVLMVSAL
+476 SMVSAL
-484 RTSPPALNQIEIVDI
+484 RTSPAAMNQIEIIDI
-499 DSLTQTVRGSNYAT
+499 DSLTQTVRGSNYAS
-513 VYSPTTAAYSLEMS
+513 VYSPVTAAYSFGMS
-527 EFKNSMRSENQQVL
+527 EFNDVIPCENYQVL
-541 ACWQGFPGAGLG
+541 ASWQGFPGTGLG
-553 GLGRSSFQ
+553 GLGRTSFQ

-570 DLADGQIRSIPVQH
+570 DLKNGQIRSIPVQH

-589 LAARWSADASLV
+589 LVARWSAESSLV
-601 VKSALVTEPASGA
+601 VKSELVTEAASGA

-628 DALILFDGRV
+628 EALILFDGRV
-638 YPIGQVFTPNSV
+638 YPIGQVFKANAV
-650 VNVYDLSS
+650 VDIYDLSA

-664 NYFTRFQSGSRRQ
+664 NYFTRNQSGSRRH
-677 SYRVWRATDESRDR
+677 SYRVWRTLDESLDR
-691 VVKQMMFDQEIGG
+691 VVKQMMFNQEIGG
-704 VRYTGLLH
+704 ERYTGLLH
-712 RYQSYLDLSHMLR
+712 RYQSHLDLSHMLR

-731 VGKAGKNHGMTEFVN
+731 VGKARRGMTEFVN
-746 SSQQNGDGPLESQ
+746 RSQQNSGEPMASQ

-771 MEATT
+771 MEAST

>member
-1 MTDEVSRVRTV
+1 
-12 FIEDMNFWI
+12 
-21 SGEGVILFLGRRV
+21 LFLGRKV

-43 LTGLVV
+43 LVALVV
-49 VLLCVFINSAD
+49 VLSCVFANSAD
-60 SDAADADASLQVEVT
+60 IVAGSEPANLQVEVT

-83 QGTWTPVHVEITNE
+83 QGTWIPVHVEITNDNAAE
-97 NTAKFQGRLVL
+97 FQGHLVV

-116 AVRFV
+116 VVRFV
-121 DRHLQLTVPPTTTVT
+121 DRQLKMNVPPATTVI
-136 RTAYIK
+136 RTAYVK
-142 IGRLPWSVVV
+142 VGRLPWSVVV
-152 SVVDDTNQ
+152 SVVDETRKQ
-160 QAAFKKTFGRLDD
+160 VVYKKTLGRLDE

-192 SASRLQTELTGRPD
+192 SASRLQAELTSRPD

-212 QSQTRDYHK
+212 QSQTSDYHK

-240 AEDLLEQLS
+240 AENLLEQLS
-249 TQQQQAIRQW
+249 VQQQQAIRQW

-278 QDNEVLGSL
+278 RENEILGSL

-314 ILNRQT
+314 MLSRQP

-369 PFASWGATPAILNR
+369 PMASWGATAAILNR
-383 LVINSH
+383 LVIDSH
-389 FAERGNEQLG
+389 FAEHGNEQVG
-399 KGFKSSN
+399 KGFQSSN

-423 DGVTPTRFMWV
+423 EGVTPTRFMWV

-441 ILVIGPLDYYILR
+441 IVVIGPLDYYVLS
-454 RFKRLHWTWVTFPVA
+454 RFERLHWTWGSFPVA
-469 ILVFSLI
+469 ILLFSLI
-476 AVLMVSAL
+476 AVSMVSAL
-484 RTSPPALNQIEIVDI
+484 RTSPPAMNQIEIIDI
-499 DSLTQTVRGSNYAT
+499 DSLTQTVRGSNYAS
-513 VYSPTTAAYSLEMS
+513 VYSPATAAYSFEMS
-527 EFKNSMRSENQQVL
+527 QWSDAIPSENHQVL
-541 ACWQGFPGAGLG
+541 ACWLGFPGAGLG

-570 DLADGQIRSIPVQH
+570 DLTDGQIRSIPVQH

-589 LAARWSADASLV
+589 LAARWSADSSLV

-628 DALILFDGRV
+628 EALILFDGRV
-638 YPIGQVFTPNSV
+638 YPLGQVFTSNSE
-650 VNVYDLSS
+650 VNVYDLSA

-677 SYRVWRATDESRDR
+677 SYRVWRATDESLDR
-691 VVKQMMFDQEIGG
+691 VVKQMMFSQEIGG

-712 RYQSYLDLSHMLR
+712 RYQSHLDLSHMLR

-731 VGKAGKNHGMTEFVN
+731 VGKARRGMTEFVS
-746 SSQQNGDGPLESQ
+746 SSQQDGGGSMASQ

-771 MEATT
+771 MEVST

>member
-1 MTDEVSRVRTV
+1 M
-12 FIEDMNFWI
+12 
-21 SGEGVILFLGRRV
+21 FLGRRV
-34 KSDWRIASP
+34 KSDWRMASP
-43 LTGLVV
+43 LAVLVV
-49 VLLCVFINSAD
+49 ALLCAFTNSAD
-60 SDAADADASLQVEVT
+60 TFAGSADANLQIEVT

-83 QGTWTPVHVEITNE
+83 QGTWIPIHVEITNDSAAE
-97 NTAKFQGRLVL
+97 FQGQLVL
-108 ESPDGEGI
+108 ESPDGKGI
-116 AVRFV
+116 VVRFV
-121 DRHLQLTVPPTTTVT
+121 DRHLQITVPPTTTVT

-152 SVVDDTNQ
+152 SIADTQEQVV
-160 QAAFKKTFGRLDD
+160 FKKTFGRLDD
-173 GQLSTTDFLI
+173 GQLSTADFLI

-192 SASRLQTELTGRPD
+192 SASRLQTELTDRPD

-212 QSQTRDYHK
+212 QSQTSDYHK

-240 AEDLLEQLS
+240 AADLLEQLS
-249 TQQQQAIRQW
+249 SQQQKAIRQW

-278 QDNEVLGSL
+278 GDNEVWGSL
-287 IPGKIDRVITN
+287 IPGKINRVITN
-298 WNTSGIEKY
+298 WNTSGLEKY

-314 ILNRQT
+314 MLDRQL

-359 TFVAFDPDQE
+359 TFVAFDPAQE

-383 LVINSH
+383 LVIDSH
-389 FAERGNEQLG
+389 FAERGNEQRLQ
-399 KGFKSSN
+399 SSN
-406 AGFDDISGQL
+406 AGFDDVSGQL

-441 ILVIGPLDYYILR
+441 ILTIGPLDYYVLR

-469 ILVFSLI
+469 ILLFSLMTI
-476 AVLMVSAL
+476 SMVSAL
-484 RTSPPALNQIEIVDI
+484 RTSPAAMNQIEIIDI
-499 DSLTQTVRGSNYAT
+499 DSLTQTVRGSNYAS
-513 VYSPTTAAYSLEMS
+513 VYSPVTAAYSFGMS
-527 EFKNSMRSENQQVL
+527 EFNDVIPCENYQVL
-541 ACWQGFPGAGLG
+541 ASWQGFPGTGLG
-553 GLGRSSFQ
+553 GLGRTSFQ

-570 DLADGQIRSIPVQH
+570 DLKNGQIRSIPVQH

-589 LAARWSADASLV
+589 LAARWSAESSLV
-601 VKSALVTEPASGA
+601 VKSELVTEAASGA

-628 DALILFDGRV
+628 EALILFDGRV
-638 YPIGQVFTPNSV
+638 YPIGQVFKANSV
-650 VNVYDLSS
+650 VDIYDLSA

-664 NYFTRFQSGSRRQ
+664 NYFTRNQSGSRRH
-677 SYRVWRATDESRDR
+677 SYRVWRTLDESLDR
-691 VVKQMMFDQEIGG
+691 VVKQMMFNQEIGG
-704 VRYTGLLH
+704 ERYTGLLH
-712 RYQSYLDLSHMLR
+712 RYQSHLDLSHMLR

-731 VGKAGKNHGMTEFVN
+731 VGKARRGMTEFVN
-746 SSQQNGDGPLESQ
+746 RSQQNSGEPMASQ

-771 MEATT
+771 MEAST

>member
-1 MTDEVSRVRTV
+1 M
-12 FIEDMNFWI
+12 
-21 SGEGVILFLGRRV
+21 FLGRRV
-34 KSDWRIASP
+34 ISDRRIASP
-43 LTGLVV
+43 LAVLVV
-49 VLLCVFINSAD
+49 ALLCVFAYATDALAD
-60 SDAADADASLQVEVT
+60 GENAKLEVEVT

-83 QGTWTPVHVEITNE
+83 QGTWIPVHIEVTNVS
-97 NTAKFQGRLVL
+97 TAEFKGYLVI

-116 AVRFV
+116 VVRFV
-121 DRHLQLTVPPTTTVT
+121 DRHLQITVPPTTAVT

-142 IGRLPWSVVV
+142 IGRLPWSVEV
-152 SVVDDTNQ
+152 SVVDDTKQ
-160 QAAFKKTFGRLDD
+160 QAVFKKTLGPLDD

-192 SASRLQTELTGRPD
+192 SASRLQGELTGRPE

-212 QSQTRDYHK
+212 QSQTSDYHK
-221 LPDRWYGYAAVD
+221 LPDRWYGYATVD

-240 AEDLLEQLS
+240 AENLLEQLS
-249 TQQQQAIRQW
+249 VKQEQAIRQW

-278 QDNEVLGSL
+278 QGNEILGSL

-298 WNTSGIEKY
+298 WNTSGIEKF

-314 ILNRQT
+314 ILNRQP
-320 GSSLSLITPSDGV
+320 GSSLSLITPTDGV

-346 ALIVHSARGLGSV
+346 ALIVHSARGLGAV

-369 PFASWGATPAILNR
+369 PFVSWDATTAILNR

-389 FAERGNEQLG
+389 FAERRNESVG
-399 KGFKSSN
+399 KGFKYTN

-416 RSSLDRF
+416 RSSLDGF

-454 RFKRLHWTWVTFPVA
+454 RFKRLHYTWITFPVA
-469 ILVFSLI
+469 ILIFSLI
-476 AVLMVSAL
+476 AISMVSAL
-484 RTSPPALNQIEIVDI
+484 RTSPAAMNQIEIVDI
-499 DSLTQTVRGSNYAT
+499 DGLTQTVRGSNYAT
-513 VYSPTTAAYSLEMS
+513 AYSPTTAAYSFEMS
-527 EFKNSMRSENQQVL
+527 KFSDSIRSENHQVL

-553 GLGRSSFQ
+553 GLGRASFQ

-570 DLADGQIRSIPVQH
+570 DLTDGQIRSIPVQH

-589 LAARWSADASLV
+589 LVARWSADSSLV
-601 VKSALVTEPASGA
+601 VNSALVTEPASGA
-614 LRGTLQNPFDFDLH
+614 LRGTLQNPFDFDLYE
-628 DALILFDGRV
+628 ALILFDGRV
-638 YPIGQVFTPNSV
+638 YPIGQVFTSNSEV
-650 VNVYDLSS
+650 DVYDLSA

-664 NYFTRFQSGSRRQ
+664 NYFTRFQSGSLRQ
-677 SYRVWRATDESRDR
+677 SYRVWRTTDESRDR
-691 VVKQMMFDQEIGG
+691 IVKQMMFNQEIGG
-704 VRYTGLLH
+704 ERYTGLVN
-712 RYQSYLDLSHMLR
+712 RYQSHLDLSHLLR
-725 LRRAVL
+725 LRRAIL
-731 VGKAGKNHGMTEFVN
+731 IGKAGEGRGMTEFV
-746 SSQQNGDGPLESQ
+746 SGSEQDAGGPMSSQ

-771 MEATT
+771 KEVRS

>member
-1 MTDEVSRVRTV
+1 M
-12 FIEDMNFWI
+12 
-21 SGEGVILFLGRRV
+21 
-34 KSDWRIASP
+34 ASP
-43 LTGLVV
+43 LAVLVV
-49 VLLCVFINSAD
+49 ALLCAFTNSAD
-60 SDAADADASLQVEVT
+60 TFAGSADANLQIEVT

-83 QGTWTPVHVEITNE
+83 QGTWIPVHVEITNDSAAE
-97 NTAKFQGRLVL
+97 FQGQLVL
-108 ESPDGEGI
+108 ESPDGKGI
-116 AVRFV
+116 VVRFV
-121 DRHLQLTVPPTTTVT
+121 DRHLQITVPPTTTVT

-152 SVVDDTNQ
+152 SIADTQEQVV
-160 QAAFKKTFGRLDD
+160 FKKTFGRLDD
-173 GQLSTTDFLI
+173 GQLSTADFLI

-192 SASRLQTELTGRPD
+192 SASRLQTELTDRPD

-212 QSQTRDYHK
+212 QSQTSDYHK

-240 AEDLLEQLS
+240 AADLLEQLS
-249 TQQQQAIRQW
+249 SQQQKAIRQW

-278 QDNEVLGSL
+278 GDNEVWGSL
-287 IPGKIDRVITN
+287 IPGKINRVITN
-298 WNTSGIEKY
+298 WNTSGLEKY

-314 ILNRQT
+314 MLDRQL

-359 TFVAFDPDQE
+359 TFVAFDPAQE

-383 LVINSH
+383 LVIDSH
-389 FAERGNEQLG
+389 FAERGNEQRLQ
-399 KGFKSSN
+399 SSN
-406 AGFDDISGQL
+406 AGFDDVSGQL

-441 ILVIGPLDYYILR
+441 ILTIGPLDYYVLR

-469 ILVFSLI
+469 ILLFSLMTI
-476 AVLMVSAL
+476 SMVSAL
-484 RTSPPALNQIEIVDI
+484 RTSPAAMNQIEIIDI
-499 DSLTQTVRGSNYAT
+499 DSLTQTVRGSNYAS
-513 VYSPTTAAYSLEMS
+513 VYSPVTAAYSFGMS
-527 EFKNSMRSENQQVL
+527 EFNDVIPCENYQVL
-541 ACWQGFPGAGLG
+541 ASWQGFPGTGLG
-553 GLGRSSFQ
+553 GLGRTSFQ

-570 DLADGQIRSIPVQH
+570 DLKNGQIRSIPVQH

-589 LAARWSADASLV
+589 LAARWSAESSLV
-601 VKSALVTEPASGA
+601 VKSELVTEAASGA

-628 DALILFDGRV
+628 EALILFDGRV
-638 YPIGQVFTPNSV
+638 YPIGQVFKANSV
-650 VNVYDLSS
+650 VDIYDLSA

-664 NYFTRFQSGSRRQ
+664 NYFTRNQSGSRRH
-677 SYRVWRATDESRDR
+677 SYRVWRTLDESLDR
-691 VVKQMMFDQEIGG
+691 VVKQMMFNQEIGG
-704 VRYTGLLH
+704 ERYTGLLH
-712 RYQSYLDLSHMLR
+712 RYQSHLDLSHMLR

-731 VGKAGKNHGMTEFVN
+731 VGKARRGMTEFVN
-746 SSQQNGDGPLESQ
+746 RSQQNSGEPMASQ

-771 MEATT
+771 MEAST

>member
-1 MTDEVSRVRTV
+1 M
-12 FIEDMNFWI
+12 
-21 SGEGVILFLGRRV
+21 FLGRRV
-34 KSDWRIASP
+34 KSDWRMASP
-43 LTGLVV
+43 LAVLVV
-49 VLLCVFINSAD
+49 ALLCAFTNSAD
-60 SDAADADASLQVEVT
+60 TFAGSADANLQIEVT

-83 QGTWTPVHVEITNE
+83 QGTWIPVHVEITNDSAAE
-97 NTAKFQGRLVL
+97 FQGQLVL
-108 ESPDGEGI
+108 ESPDGKGI
-116 AVRFV
+116 VVRFV
-121 DRHLQLTVPPTTTVT
+121 DRHLQITVPPTTTVT

-152 SVVDDTNQ
+152 SIADTQEQVV
-160 QAAFKKTFGRLDD
+160 FKKTFGRLDD
-173 GQLSTTDFLI
+173 GQLSTADFLI

-192 SASRLQTELTGRPD
+192 SASRLQTELTDRPD

-212 QSQTRDYHK
+212 QSETSDYHK

-240 AEDLLEQLS
+240 AADLLEQLS
-249 TQQQQAIRQW
+249 SQQQKAIRQW

-278 QDNEVLGSL
+278 GDNEVWGSL

-298 WNTSGIEKY
+298 WNTSGLEKY

-314 ILNRQT
+314 MLDRQL

-369 PFASWGATPAILNR
+369 PFASWDATPAILNR
-383 LVINSH
+383 LVIDSH
-389 FAERGNEQLG
+389 FAERGNEQRLQ
-399 KGFKSSN
+399 SSN
-406 AGFDDISGQL
+406 AGFDDVSGQL

-441 ILVIGPLDYYILR
+441 ILTIGPLDYYVLR

-469 ILVFSLI
+469 ILLFSLMTI
-476 AVLMVSAL
+476 SMVSAL
-484 RTSPPALNQIEIVDI
+484 RTSPAAMNQIEIIDI
-499 DSLTQTVRGSNYAT
+499 DSLTQTVRGSNYAS
-513 VYSPTTAAYSLEMS
+513 VYSPVTAAYSFGMS
-527 EFKNSMRSENQQVL
+527 EFNDVIPCENYQVL
-541 ACWQGFPGAGLG
+541 ASWQGFPGTGLG
-553 GLGRSSFQ
+553 GLGRTSFQ

-570 DLADGQIRSIPVQH
+570 DLKNGQIRSIPVQH

-589 LAARWSADASLV
+589 LAARWSAESSLV
-601 VKSALVTEPASGA
+601 VKSELVTEAASGA

-628 DALILFDGRV
+628 EALILFDGRV
-638 YPIGQVFTPNSV
+638 YPIGQVFKANAV
-650 VNVYDLSS
+650 VDIYDLSA

-664 NYFTRFQSGSRRQ
+664 NYFTRNQSGSRRH
-677 SYRVWRATDESRDR
+677 SYRVWRTLDESLDR
-691 VVKQMMFDQEIGG
+691 VVKQMMFNQEIGG
-704 VRYTGLLH
+704 ERYTGLLH
-712 RYQSYLDLSHMLR
+712 RYQSHLDLSHMLR

-731 VGKAGKNHGMTEFVN
+731 VGKARRGMTEFVN
-746 SSQQNGDGPLESQ
+746 RSQQNSGEPMASQ

-771 MEATT
+771 MEAST

>member
-1 MTDEVSRVRTV
+1 M
-12 FIEDMNFWI
+12 
-21 SGEGVILFLGRRV
+21 
-34 KSDWRIASP
+34 
-43 LTGLVV
+43 
-49 VLLCVFINSAD
+49 LCAFTNSAD
-60 SDAADADASLQVEVT
+60 TFAGGTDANLQIEVT

-83 QGTWTPVHVEITNE
+83 QGTWIPIHVEITNDSAAE
-97 NTAKFQGRLVL
+97 FQGQLVL
-108 ESPDGEGI
+108 ESPDGKGI
-116 AVRFV
+116 VVRFV
-121 DRHLQLTVPPTTTVT
+121 DRHLQITVPPTTTVT

-152 SVVDDTNQ
+152 SIADTQEQVV
-160 QAAFKKTFGRLDD
+160 FKKTFGRLDD
-173 GQLSTTDFLI
+173 GQLSTADFLI

-192 SASRLQTELTGRPD
+192 SASRLQTELTDRPD

-212 QSQTRDYHK
+212 QSQTSDYHK

-240 AEDLLEQLS
+240 AADLLEQLS
-249 TQQQQAIRQW
+249 SQQQKAIRQW

-278 QDNEVLGSL
+278 GDNEVWGSL
-287 IPGKIDRVITN
+287 IPGKINRVITN
-298 WNTSGIEKY
+298 WNTSGLEKY

-314 ILNRQT
+314 MLDRQL

-359 TFVAFDPDQE
+359 TFVAFDPAQE

-383 LVINSH
+383 LVIDSH
-389 FAERGNEQLG
+389 FAERGNEQRLQ
-399 KGFKSSN
+399 SSN
-406 AGFDDISGQL
+406 AGFDDVSGQL

-441 ILVIGPLDYYILR
+441 ILTIGPLDYYVLR

-469 ILVFSLI
+469 ILLFSLMTI
-476 AVLMVSAL
+476 SMVSAL
-484 RTSPPALNQIEIVDI
+484 RTSPAAMNQIEIIDI
-499 DSLTQTVRGSNYAT
+499 DSLTQTVRGSNYAS
-513 VYSPTTAAYSLEMS
+513 VYSPVTAAYSFGMS
-527 EFKNSMRSENQQVL
+527 EFNDVIPCENYQVL
-541 ACWQGFPGAGLG
+541 ASWQGFPGTGLG
-553 GLGRSSFQ
+553 GLGRTSFQ

-570 DLADGQIRSIPVQH
+570 DLKNGQIRSIPVQH

-589 LAARWSADASLV
+589 LAARWSAESSLV
-601 VKSALVTEPASGA
+601 VKSELVTEAASGA

-628 DALILFDGRV
+628 EALILFDGRV
-638 YPIGQVFTPNSV
+638 YPIGQVFKANSV
-650 VNVYDLSS
+650 VDIYDLSA

-664 NYFTRFQSGSRRQ
+664 NYFTRNQSGSRRH
-677 SYRVWRATDESRDR
+677 SYRVWRTLDESLDR
-691 VVKQMMFDQEIGG
+691 VVKQMMFNQEIGG
-704 VRYTGLLH
+704 ERYTGLLH
-712 RYQSYLDLSHMLR
+712 RYQSHLDLSHMLR

-731 VGKAGKNHGMTEFVN
+731 VGKARRGMTEFVN
-746 SSQQNGDGPLESQ
+746 RSQQNSGEPMASQ

-771 MEATT
+771 MEAST

>member
-1 MTDEVSRVRTV
+1 M
-12 FIEDMNFWI
+12 
-21 SGEGVILFLGRRV
+21 
-34 KSDWRIASP
+34 ASP
-43 LTGLVV
+43 LAVLVV
-49 VLLCVFINSAD
+49 ALLCAFTNSAD
-60 SDAADADASLQVEVT
+60 TFAGSADANLQIEVT

-83 QGTWTPVHVEITNE
+83 QGTWIPVHVEITNDSAAE
-97 NTAKFQGRLVL
+97 FQGQLVL
-108 ESPDGEGI
+108 ESPDGKGI
-116 AVRFV
+116 VVRFV
-121 DRHLQLTVPPTTTVT
+121 DRHLQITVPPTTTVT

-152 SVVDDTNQ
+152 SIADTQEQVV
-160 QAAFKKTFGRLDD
+160 FKKTFGRLDD
-173 GQLSTTDFLI
+173 GQLSTADFLI

-192 SASRLQTELTGRPD
+192 SASRLQTELTDRPD

-212 QSQTRDYHK
+212 QSQTSDYHK

-240 AEDLLEQLS
+240 AADLLEQLS
-249 TQQQQAIRQW
+249 SQQQKAIRQW

-278 QDNEVLGSL
+278 GDNEVWGSL

-298 WNTSGIEKY
+298 WNTSGLEKY

-314 ILNRQT
+314 MLDRQL

-359 TFVAFDPDQE
+359 TFVAFDPAQE

-383 LVINSH
+383 LVIDSH
-389 FAERGNEQLG
+389 FAERGNEQRLQ
-399 KGFKSSN
+399 SSN
-406 AGFDDISGQL
+406 AGFDDVSGQL

-441 ILVIGPLDYYILR
+441 ILTIGPLDYYVLR

-469 ILVFSLI
+469 ILLFSLMTI
-476 AVLMVSAL
+476 SMVSAL
-484 RTSPPALNQIEIVDI
+484 RTSPAAMNQIEIIDI
-499 DSLTQTVRGSNYAT
+499 DSLTRTVRGSNYAS
-513 VYSPTTAAYSLEMS
+513 VYSPVTAAYSFGMS
-527 EFKNSMRSENQQVL
+527 EFNDVIPCENYQVL
-541 ACWQGFPGAGLG
+541 ASWQGFPGTGLG
-553 GLGRSSFQ
+553 GLGRTSFQ

-570 DLADGQIRSIPVQH
+570 DLKNGQIRSIPVQH

-589 LAARWSADASLV
+589 LAARWSAESSLV
-601 VKSALVTEPASGA
+601 VKSELVTEAASGA

-628 DALILFDGRV
+628 EALILFDGRV
-638 YPIGQVFTPNSV
+638 YPIGQVFKANAV
-650 VNVYDLSS
+650 VDIYDLSA

-664 NYFTRFQSGSRRQ
+664 NYFTRNQSGSRRH
-677 SYRVWRATDESRDR
+677 SYRVWRTLDESLDR
-691 VVKQMMFDQEIGG
+691 VVKQMMFNQEIGG
-704 VRYTGLLH
+704 ERYTGLLH
-712 RYQSYLDLSHMLR
+712 RYQSHLDLSHMLR

-731 VGKAGKNHGMTEFVN
+731 VGKARRGMTEFVN
-746 SSQQNGDGPLESQ
+746 RSQQNSGEPMASQ

-771 MEATT
+771 MEAST

>member
-1 MTDEVSRVRTV
+1 
-12 FIEDMNFWI
+12 
-21 SGEGVILFLGRRV
+21 LFLGRRV
-34 KSDWRIASP
+34 KPDWRIASP
-43 LTGLVV
+43 LAVLVIA
-49 VLLCVFINSAD
+49 LLCVFAIPVDTFAD
-60 SDAADADASLQVEVT
+60 GDDANLQVEVT
-75 LGFNGRFK
+75 LGFNGSFK
-83 QGTWTPVHVEITNE
+83 QGTWIPVHVAVTNDSA
-97 NTAKFQGRLVL
+97 AKFQGHLVL

-116 AVRFV
+116 VVRFV
-121 DRHLQLTVPPTTTVT
+121 DRQLQIAVPPATTVT
-136 RTAYIK
+136 RTAYVK

-152 SVVDDTNQ
+152 SVVDDTRQ
-160 QAAFKKTFGRLDD
+160 QTAFQKTFGRLDD

-192 SASRLQTELTGRPD
+192 SASRLQAELTGRPD

-212 QSQTRDYHK
+212 QSQTSDYHK

-233 LLIITTS
+233 LLIVTTS
-240 AEDLLEQLS
+240 ADDLLEQLS
-249 TQQQQAIRQW
+249 AQQQQAIRQW

-278 QDNEVLGSL
+278 GDNEVLGSL
-287 IPGKIDRVITN
+287 IPGKIDQVITN

-314 ILNRQT
+314 ILSRQP

-383 LVINSH
+383 LVIDSH
-389 FAERGNEQLG
+389 FAERGNEQVG
-399 KGFKSSN
+399 KGFRSSN
-406 AGFDDISGQL
+406 AGFADVSGQL

-423 DGVTPTRFMWV
+423 DGVIPTRFMWV

-441 ILVIGPLDYYILR
+441 ILFIGPLDYYVLR

-469 ILVFSLI
+469 ILLFSLLAI
-476 AVLMVSAL
+476 SMVSAL
-484 RTSPPALNQIEIVDI
+484 RSSPPAMNQIEIIDI
-499 DSLTQTVRGSNYAT
+499 DSLTQTVRGSNYAS
-513 VYSPTTAAYSLEMS
+513 VYSPTTAAYSFEMS
-527 EFKNSMRSENQQVL
+527 ELSDSIPCENHQVL

-553 GLGRSSFQ
+553 GLGRASFQ

-570 DLADGQIRSIPVQH
+570 DLTNGQIHSIPVQH

-589 LAARWSADASLV
+589 LAARWSAESSLV

-614 LRGTLQNPFDFDLH
+614 LRGTLQNPFDFDLYE
-628 DALILFDGRV
+628 ALILFDGRV
-638 YPIGQVFTPNSV
+638 YPIGQVFTANSV
-650 VNVYDLSS
+650 VDVYDLSV

-664 NYFTRFQSGSRRQ
+664 NYFTRYQSGSRRQ
-677 SYRVWRATDESRDR
+677 SYRVWRATDESLDR
-691 VVKQMMFDQEIGG
+691 VVKQMMFNQEIGG

-712 RYQSYLDLSHMLR
+712 RYQSHLDLSHMLR

-731 VGKAGKNHGMTEFVN
+731 VGKVRRGMTEFVS
-746 SSQQNGDGPLESQ
+746 SSQQDDGGPMASQ

-771 MEATT
+771 MEARS

>member
-1 MTDEVSRVRTV
+1 
-12 FIEDMNFWI
+12 
-21 SGEGVILFLGRRV
+21 
-34 KSDWRIASP
+34 
-43 LTGLVV
+43 
-49 VLLCVFINSAD
+49 LCVFAYATDALAD
-60 SDAADADASLQVEVT
+60 GENAKLEVEVT

-83 QGTWTPVHVEITNE
+83 QGTWIPVHIEVTNVS
-97 NTAKFQGRLVL
+97 TAEFKGYLVI

-116 AVRFV
+116 VVRFV
-121 DRHLQLTVPPTTTVT
+121 DRHLQITVPPTTAVT

-142 IGRLPWSVVV
+142 IGRLPWSVEV
-152 SVVDDTNQ
+152 SVVDDTKQ
-160 QAAFKKTFGRLDD
+160 QAVFQKTLGPLDD

-192 SASRLQTELTGRPD
+192 SASRLQGELTGRPE

-212 QSQTRDYHK
+212 QSQTSDYHK
-221 LPDRWYGYAAVD
+221 LPDRWYGYATVD

-240 AEDLLEQLS
+240 AENLLEQLS
-249 TQQQQAIRQW
+249 VKQEQAIRQW

-278 QDNEVLGSL
+278 QGNEILGSL

-298 WNTSGIEKY
+298 WNTSGIEKF

-314 ILNRQT
+314 ILNRQP
-320 GSSLSLITPSDGV
+320 GSSLSLITPTDGV

-346 ALIVHSARGLGSV
+346 ALIVHSARGLGAV

-369 PFASWGATPAILNR
+369 PFVSWDATTAILNR

-389 FAERGNEQLG
+389 FAERRNESVG
-399 KGFKSSN
+399 KGFKYTN

-416 RSSLDRF
+416 RSSLDGF

-454 RFKRLHWTWVTFPVA
+454 RFKRLHYTWITFPVA
-469 ILVFSLI
+469 ILIFSLI
-476 AVLMVSAL
+476 AISMVSAL
-484 RTSPPALNQIEIVDI
+484 RTSPAAMNQIEIVDI
-499 DSLTQTVRGSNYAT
+499 DGLTQTVRGSNYAT
-513 VYSPTTAAYSLEMS
+513 AYSPTTAAYSFEMS
-527 EFKNSMRSENQQVL
+527 KFSDSIRSENHQVL

-553 GLGRSSFQ
+553 GLGRASFQ

-570 DLADGQIRSIPVQH
+570 DLTDGQIRSIPVQH

-589 LAARWSADASLV
+589 LVARWSADSSLV
-601 VKSALVTEPASGA
+601 VNSALVTEPASGA
-614 LRGTLQNPFDFDLH
+614 LRGTLQNPFDFDLYE
-628 DALILFDGRV
+628 ALILFDGRV
-638 YPIGQVFTPNSV
+638 YPIGQVFTSNSEV
-650 VNVYDLSS
+650 DVYDLSA

-664 NYFTRFQSGSRRQ
+664 NYFTRFQAGSLRQ
-677 SYRVWRATDESRDR
+677 SYRVWRTTDESRDR
-691 VVKQMMFDQEIGG
+691 IVKQMMFNQEIGG
-704 VRYTGLLH
+704 ERYTGLVN
-712 RYQSYLDLSHMLR
+712 RYQSHLDLSHLLR
-725 LRRAVL
+725 LRRAIL
-731 VGKAGKNHGMTEFVN
+731 IGKAGEGRGMTEFV
-746 SSQQNGDGPLESQ
+746 SGSEQDAGGPMSSQ

-771 MEATT
+771 KEVRS

>member
-1 MTDEVSRVRTV
+1 M
-12 FIEDMNFWI
+12 
-21 SGEGVILFLGRRV
+21 
-34 KSDWRIASP
+34 ASP
-43 LTGLVV
+43 LAVLVV
-49 VLLCVFINSAD
+49 AMLCAFTNSAD
-60 SDAADADASLQVEVT
+60 TFAGGTDANLQIEVT

-83 QGTWTPVHVEITNE
+83 QGTWIPVHVEITNDSAAE
-97 NTAKFQGRLVL
+97 FQGQLVL
-108 ESPDGEGI
+108 ESPDGKGI
-116 AVRFV
+116 VVRFV
-121 DRHLQLTVPPTTTVT
+121 DRHLQITVPPTTTVT

-152 SVVDDTNQ
+152 SIADTQEQVV
-160 QAAFKKTFGRLDD
+160 FKKTFGRLDD
-173 GQLSTTDFLI
+173 GQLSTADFLI

-192 SASRLQTELTGRPD
+192 SASRLQTELTDRPD

-212 QSQTRDYHK
+212 QSQTSDYHK

-240 AEDLLEQLS
+240 AADLLEQLS
-249 TQQQQAIRQW
+249 SQQQKAIRQW

-278 QDNEVLGSL
+278 GDNEVWGSL
-287 IPGKIDRVITN
+287 IPGKINRVITN
-298 WNTSGIEKY
+298 WNTSGLEKY

-314 ILNRQT
+314 MLDRQL

-359 TFVAFDPDQE
+359 TFVAFDPAQE

-383 LVINSH
+383 LVIDSH
-389 FAERGNEQLG
+389 FAERGNEQRLQ
-399 KGFKSSN
+399 SSN
-406 AGFDDISGQL
+406 AGFDDVSGQL

-441 ILVIGPLDYYILR
+441 ILTIGPLDYYVLR

-469 ILVFSLI
+469 ILLFSLMTI
-476 AVLMVSAL
+476 SMVSAL
-484 RTSPPALNQIEIVDI
+484 RTSPAAMNQIEIIDI
-499 DSLTQTVRGSNYAT
+499 DLLTQTVRGSNYAS
-513 VYSPTTAAYSLEMS
+513 VYSPVTAAYSFGMS
-527 EFKNSMRSENQQVL
+527 EFNDVIPCENYQVL
-541 ACWQGFPGAGLG
+541 ASWQGFPGTGLG
-553 GLGRSSFQ
+553 GLGRTSFQ

-570 DLADGQIRSIPVQH
+570 DLKNGQIRSIPVQH

-589 LAARWSADASLV
+589 LAARWSAESSLV
-601 VKSALVTEPASGA
+601 VKSELVTEAASGA

-628 DALILFDGRV
+628 EALILFDGRV
-638 YPIGQVFTPNSV
+638 YPIGQVFKANAV
-650 VNVYDLSS
+650 VDIYDLSA

-664 NYFTRFQSGSRRQ
+664 NYFTRNQSGSRRH
-677 SYRVWRATDESRDR
+677 SYRVWRTLDESLDR
-691 VVKQMMFDQEIGG
+691 VVKQMMFNQEIGG
-704 VRYTGLLH
+704 ERYTGLLH
-712 RYQSYLDLSHMLR
+712 RYQSHLDLSHMLR

-731 VGKAGKNHGMTEFVN
+731 VGKARRGMTEFVN
-746 SSQQNGDGPLESQ
+746 RSQQNSGEPMASQ

-771 MEATT
+771 MEAST

>member
-1 MTDEVSRVRTV
+1 M
-12 FIEDMNFWI
+12 
-21 SGEGVILFLGRRV
+21 FLGRRV
-34 KSDWRIASP
+34 ISDRRIASP
-43 LTGLVV
+43 LAVLVV
-49 VLLCVFINSAD
+49 ALLCVFAYATDALAD
-60 SDAADADASLQVEVT
+60 GENAKLEVEVT

-83 QGTWTPVHVEITNE
+83 QGTWIPVHIEVTNVS
-97 NTAKFQGRLVL
+97 TAEFKGYLVI

-116 AVRFV
+116 VVRFV
-121 DRHLQLTVPPTTTVT
+121 DRHLQITVPPTTAVT

-142 IGRLPWSVVV
+142 IGRLPWSVEV
-152 SVVDDTNQ
+152 SVVDDTKQ
-160 QAAFKKTFGRLDD
+160 QAVFKKTLGPLDD

-192 SASRLQTELTGRPD
+192 SASRLQGELTGRPE

-212 QSQTRDYHK
+212 QSQTSDYHK
-221 LPDRWYGYAAVD
+221 LPDRWYGYATVD

-240 AEDLLEQLS
+240 AENLLEQLS
-249 TQQQQAIRQW
+249 VKQEQAIRQW

-278 QDNEVLGSL
+278 QGNEILGSL

-298 WNTSGIEKY
+298 WNTSGIEKF

-314 ILNRQT
+314 ILNRQP
-320 GSSLSLITPSDGV
+320 GSSLSLITPTDGV

-346 ALIVHSARGLGSV
+346 ALIVHSARGLGAV

-369 PFASWGATPAILNR
+369 PFVSWDATTAILNR

-389 FAERGNEQLG
+389 FAERRNESVG
-399 KGFKSSN
+399 KGFKYTN

-416 RSSLDRF
+416 RSSLDGF

-454 RFKRLHWTWVTFPVA
+454 RFKRLHYTWITFPVA
-469 ILVFSLI
+469 ILIFSLI
-476 AVLMVSAL
+476 AISMVSAL
-484 RTSPPALNQIEIVDI
+484 RTSPAAMNQIEIVDI
-499 DSLTQTVRGSNYAT
+499 DGLTQTVRGSNYAT
-513 VYSPTTAAYSLEMS
+513 AYSPTTAAYSFEMS
-527 EFKNSMRSENQQVL
+527 KFSDSIRSENHQVL

-553 GLGRSSFQ
+553 GLGRASFQ

-570 DLADGQIRSIPVQH
+570 DLTDGQIRSIPVQH

-589 LAARWSADASLV
+589 LVARWSADSSLV
-601 VKSALVTEPASGA
+601 VNSALVTEPASGA
-614 LRGTLQNPFDFDLH
+614 LRGTLQNPFDFDLYE
-628 DALILFDGRV
+628 ALILFDGRV
-638 YPIGQVFTPNSV
+638 YPIGQVFTSNSEV
-650 VNVYDLSS
+650 DVYDLSA

-664 NYFTRFQSGSRRQ
+664 NYFTRFQAGSLRQ
-677 SYRVWRATDESRDR
+677 SYRVWRTTDESRDR
-691 VVKQMMFDQEIGG
+691 IVRQMMFNQEIGG
-704 VRYTGLLH
+704 ERYTGLVN
-712 RYQSYLDLSHMLR
+712 RYQSHLDLSHLLR
-725 LRRAVL
+725 LRRAIL
-731 VGKAGKNHGMTEFVN
+731 IGKAGEGRGMTEFV
-746 SSQQNGDGPLESQ
+746 SGSEQDAGGPMSSQ

-771 MEATT
+771 KEVRS

>member
-1 MTDEVSRVRTV
+1 
-12 FIEDMNFWI
+12 
-21 SGEGVILFLGRRV
+21 LFLGRRV
-34 KSDWRIASP
+34 ISDRRIASP
-43 LTGLVV
+43 LAVLVV
-49 VLLCVFINSAD
+49 ALLCVFAYATDALAD
-60 SDAADADASLQVEVT
+60 GENAKLEVEVT

-83 QGTWTPVHVEITNE
+83 QGTWIPVHIEVTNVS
-97 NTAKFQGRLVL
+97 TAEFKGYLVI

-116 AVRFV
+116 VVRFV
-121 DRHLQLTVPPTTTVT
+121 DRHLQITVPPTTAVT

-142 IGRLPWSVVV
+142 IGRLPWSVEV
-152 SVVDDTNQ
+152 SVVDDTKQ
-160 QAAFKKTFGRLDD
+160 QAVFQKTLGPLDD

-192 SASRLQTELTGRPD
+192 SASRLQGELTGRPE

-212 QSQTRDYHK
+212 QSQTSDYHK
-221 LPDRWYGYAAVD
+221 LPDRWYGYATVD

-240 AEDLLEQLS
+240 AENLLEQLS
-249 TQQQQAIRQW
+249 VKQEQAIRQW

-278 QDNEVLGSL
+278 QGNEILGSL

-298 WNTSGIEKY
+298 WNTSGIEKF

-314 ILNRQT
+314 ILNRQP
-320 GSSLSLITPSDGV
+320 GSSLSLITPTDGV

-346 ALIVHSARGLGSV
+346 ALIVHSARGLGAV

-369 PFASWGATPAILNR
+369 PFVSWDATTAILNR

-389 FAERGNEQLG
+389 FAERRNESVG
-399 KGFKSSN
+399 KGFKYTN

-416 RSSLDRF
+416 RSSLDGF

-454 RFKRLHWTWVTFPVA
+454 RFKRLHYTWITFPVA
-469 ILVFSLI
+469 ILIFSLI
-476 AVLMVSAL
+476 AISMVSAL
-484 RTSPPALNQIEIVDI
+484 RTSPAAMNQIEIVDI
-499 DSLTQTVRGSNYAT
+499 DGLTQTVRGSNYAT
-513 VYSPTTAAYSLEMS
+513 AYSPTTAAYSFEMS
-527 EFKNSMRSENQQVL
+527 KFSDSIRSENHQVL

-553 GLGRSSFQ
+553 GLGRASFQ

-570 DLADGQIRSIPVQH
+570 DLTDGQIRSIPVQH

-589 LAARWSADASLV
+589 LVARWSADSSLV
-601 VKSALVTEPASGA
+601 VNSALVTEPASGA
-614 LRGTLQNPFDFDLH
+614 LRGTLQNPFDFDLYE
-628 DALILFDGRV
+628 ALILFDGRV
-638 YPIGQVFTPNSV
+638 YPIGQVFTSNSEV
-650 VNVYDLSS
+650 DVYDLSA

-664 NYFTRFQSGSRRQ
+664 NYFTRFQSGSLRQ
-677 SYRVWRATDESRDR
+677 SYRVWRTTDESRDR
-691 VVKQMMFDQEIGG
+691 IVKQMMFNQEIGG
-704 VRYTGLLH
+704 ERYTGLVN
-712 RYQSYLDLSHMLR
+712 RYQSHLDLSHLLR
-725 LRRAVL
+725 LRRAIL
-731 VGKAGKNHGMTEFVN
+731 IGKAGEGRGMTEFV
-746 SSQQNGDGPLESQ
+746 SGSEQDAGGPMSSQ

-771 MEATT
+771 KEVRS

>member
-1 MTDEVSRVRTV
+1 M
-12 FIEDMNFWI
+12 
-21 SGEGVILFLGRRV
+21 
-34 KSDWRIASP
+34 ASP
-43 LTGLVV
+43 LAVLVV
-49 VLLCVFINSAD
+49 ALLCAFTNSAD
-60 SDAADADASLQVEVT
+60 TFAGSADANLQIEVT

-83 QGTWTPVHVEITNE
+83 QGTWIPVHVEITNDSAAE
-97 NTAKFQGRLVL
+97 FQGQLVL
-108 ESPDGEGI
+108 ESPDGKGI
-116 AVRFV
+116 VVRFV
-121 DRHLQLTVPPTTTVT
+121 DRHLQITVPPTTTVT

-152 SVVDDTNQ
+152 SIADTQEQVV
-160 QAAFKKTFGRLDD
+160 FKKTFGRLDD
-173 GQLSTTDFLI
+173 GQLSTADFLI

-192 SASRLQTELTGRPD
+192 SASRLQTELTDRPD

-212 QSQTRDYHK
+212 QSQTSDYHK

-240 AEDLLEQLS
+240 AADLLEQLS
-249 TQQQQAIRQW
+249 SQQQKAIRQW

-278 QDNEVLGSL
+278 GDNEVWGSL

-298 WNTSGIEKY
+298 WNTSGLEKY

-314 ILNRQT
+314 MLDRQL

-359 TFVAFDPDQE
+359 TFVAFDPAQE

-383 LVINSH
+383 LVIDSH
-389 FAERGNEQLG
+389 FAERGNEQRLQ
-399 KGFKSSN
+399 SSN
-406 AGFDDISGQL
+406 AGFDDVSGQL

-441 ILVIGPLDYYILR
+441 ILTIGPLDYYVLR

-469 ILVFSLI
+469 ILLFSLMTI
-476 AVLMVSAL
+476 SMVSAL
-484 RTSPPALNQIEIVDI
+484 RTSPAAMNQIEIIDI
-499 DSLTQTVRGSNYAT
+499 DSLTQTVRGSNYAS
-513 VYSPTTAAYSLEMS
+513 VYSPVTAAYSFGMS
-527 EFKNSMRSENQQVL
+527 EFNDVIPCENYQVL
-541 ACWQGFPGAGLG
+541 ASWQGFPGTGLG
-553 GLGRSSFQ
+553 GLGRTSFQ

-570 DLADGQIRSIPVQH
+570 DLKNGQIRSIPVQH

-589 LAARWSADASLV
+589 LAARWSAESSLV
-601 VKSALVTEPASGA
+601 VKSELVTEAASGA

-628 DALILFDGRV
+628 EALILFDGRV
-638 YPIGQVFTPNSV
+638 YPIGQVFKANAV
-650 VNVYDLSS
+650 VDIYDLSA

-664 NYFTRFQSGSRRQ
+664 NYFTRNQSGSRRH
-677 SYRVWRATDESRDR
+677 SYRVWRTLDESLDR
-691 VVKQMMFDQEIGG
+691 VVKQMMFNQEIGG
-704 VRYTGLLH
+704 ERYTGLLH
-712 RYQSYLDLSHMLR
+712 RYQSHLDLSHMLR

-731 VGKAGKNHGMTEFVN
+731 VGKAGRGMTEFVN
-746 SSQQNGDGPLESQ
+746 RSQQDGGEPMASQ
-759 VDRYYRVVLPVN
+759 IDRYYRVVLPVN
-771 MEATT
+771 MEAST

>member
-1 MTDEVSRVRTV
+1 
-12 FIEDMNFWI
+12 
-21 SGEGVILFLGRRV
+21 LFLGRRV
-34 KSDWRIASP
+34 KSDWRMASP
-43 LTGLVV
+43 LAVLVV
-49 VLLCVFINSAD
+49 ALLCAFTNSAD
-60 SDAADADASLQVEVT
+60 TFAGSADANLQIEVT

-83 QGTWTPVHVEITNE
+83 QGTWIPVHVEITNDSAAE
-97 NTAKFQGRLVL
+97 FQGQLVL
-108 ESPDGEGI
+108 ESPDGKGI
-116 AVRFV
+116 VVRFV
-121 DRHLQLTVPPTTTVT
+121 DRHLQITVPPTTTVT

-152 SVVDDTNQ
+152 SIADTQEQVV
-160 QAAFKKTFGRLDD
+160 FKKTFGRLDD
-173 GQLSTTDFLI
+173 GQLSTADFLI

-192 SASRLQTELTGRPD
+192 SASRLQTELTDRPD

-212 QSQTRDYHK
+212 QSQTSDYHK

-240 AEDLLEQLS
+240 AADLLEQLS
-249 TQQQQAIRQW
+249 SQQQKAIRQW

-278 QDNEVLGSL
+278 GDNEVWGSL

-298 WNTSGIEKY
+298 WNTSGLEKY

-314 ILNRQT
+314 MLDRQL

-359 TFVAFDPDQE
+359 TFVAFDPAQE

-383 LVINSH
+383 LVIDSH
-389 FAERGNEQLG
+389 FAERGNEQRLQ
-399 KGFKSSN
+399 SSN
-406 AGFDDISGQL
+406 AGFDDVSGQL

-441 ILVIGPLDYYILR
+441 ILTIGPLDYYVLR

-469 ILVFSLI
+469 ILLFSLMTI
-476 AVLMVSAL
+476 SMVSAL
-484 RTSPPALNQIEIVDI
+484 RTSPAAMNQIEIIDI
-499 DSLTQTVRGSNYAT
+499 DSLTQTVRGSNYAS
-513 VYSPTTAAYSLEMS
+513 VYSPVTAAYSFGMS
-527 EFKNSMRSENQQVL
+527 EFNDVIPCENYQVL
-541 ACWQGFPGAGLG
+541 ASWQGFPGTGLG
-553 GLGRSSFQ
+553 GLGRTSFQ

-570 DLADGQIRSIPVQH
+570 DLKNGQIRSIPVQH

-589 LAARWSADASLV
+589 LAARWSAESSLV
-601 VKSALVTEPASGA
+601 VKSELVTEAASGA

-628 DALILFDGRV
+628 EALILFDGRV
-638 YPIGQVFTPNSV
+638 YPIGQVFKANAV
-650 VNVYDLSS
+650 VDIYDLSA

-664 NYFTRFQSGSRRQ
+664 NYFTRNQSGSRRH
-677 SYRVWRATDESRDR
+677 SYRVWRTLDESLDR
-691 VVKQMMFDQEIGG
+691 VVKQMMFNQEIGG
-704 VRYTGLLH
+704 ERYTGLLH
-712 RYQSYLDLSHMLR
+712 RYQSHLDLSHMLR

-731 VGKAGKNHGMTEFVN
+731 VGKARRGMTEFVN
-746 SSQQNGDGPLESQ
+746 RSQQNSGEPMASQ

-771 MEATT
+771 MEAST

>member
-1 MTDEVSRVRTV
+1 
-12 FIEDMNFWI
+12 
-21 SGEGVILFLGRRV
+21 LFLGRRV
-34 KSDWRIASP
+34 ISDRRIASP
-43 LTGLVV
+43 LAVLVV
-49 VLLCVFINSAD
+49 ALLCVFAYATDALAD
-60 SDAADADASLQVEVT
+60 GENAKLEVEVT

-83 QGTWTPVHVEITNE
+83 QGTWIPVHIEVTNVS
-97 NTAKFQGRLVL
+97 TAEFKGYLVI

-116 AVRFV
+116 VVRFV
-121 DRHLQLTVPPTTTVT
+121 DRHLQITVPPTTAVT

-142 IGRLPWSVVV
+142 IGRLPWSVEV
-152 SVVDDTNQ
+152 SVVDDTKQ
-160 QAAFKKTFGRLDD
+160 QAVFQKTLGPLDD

-192 SASRLQTELTGRPD
+192 SASRLQGELTGRPE

-212 QSQTRDYHK
+212 QSQTSDYHK
-221 LPDRWYGYAAVD
+221 LPDRWYGYATVD

-240 AEDLLEQLS
+240 AENLLEQLS
-249 TQQQQAIRQW
+249 VKQEQAIRQW

-278 QDNEVLGSL
+278 QGNEILGSL

-298 WNTSGIEKY
+298 WNTSGIEKF

-314 ILNRQT
+314 ILNRQP
-320 GSSLSLITPSDGV
+320 GSSLSLITPTDGV

-346 ALIVHSARGLGSV
+346 ALIVHSARGLGAV

-369 PFASWGATPAILNR
+369 PFVSWDATTAILNR

-389 FAERGNEQLG
+389 FAERRNESVG
-399 KGFKSSN
+399 KGFKYTN

-416 RSSLDRF
+416 RSSLDGF

-454 RFKRLHWTWVTFPVA
+454 RFKRLHYTWITFPVA
-469 ILVFSLI
+469 ILIFSLI
-476 AVLMVSAL
+476 AISMVSAL
-484 RTSPPALNQIEIVDI
+484 RTSPAAMNQIEIVDI
-499 DSLTQTVRGSNYAT
+499 DGLTQTVRGSNYAT
-513 VYSPTTAAYSLEMS
+513 AYSPTTAAYSFEMS
-527 EFKNSMRSENQQVL
+527 KFSDSIRSENHQVL

-553 GLGRSSFQ
+553 GLGRASFQ

-570 DLADGQIRSIPVQH
+570 DLTDGQIRSIPVQH

-589 LAARWSADASLV
+589 LVARWSADSSLV
-601 VKSALVTEPASGA
+601 VNSALVTEPASGA
-614 LRGTLQNPFDFDLH
+614 LRGTLQNPFDFDLYE
-628 DALILFDGRV
+628 ALILFDGRV
-638 YPIGQVFTPNSV
+638 YPIGQVFTSNSEV
-650 VNVYDLSS
+650 DVYDLSA

-664 NYFTRFQSGSRRQ
+664 NYFTRFQAGSLRQ
-677 SYRVWRATDESRDR
+677 SYRVWRTTDESRDR
-691 VVKQMMFDQEIGG
+691 IVKQMMFNQEIGG
-704 VRYTGLLH
+704 ERYTGLVN
-712 RYQSYLDLSHMLR
+712 RYQSHLDLSHLLR
-725 LRRAVL
+725 LRRAIL
-731 VGKAGKNHGMTEFVN
+731 IGKAGEGRGMTEFV
-746 SSQQNGDGPLESQ
+746 SGSEQDAGGPMSSQ

-771 MEATT
+771 KEVRS